1 MEDNR
6 LRLGARK
13 LTSSTFNLRDDATT
27 NSGASDR
34 KQKAAEY
41 NQYIKEKGYTDLYNK
56 DAVKYQYQEQEQE
69 KTKDKDTSWWAKGAK
84 IMSVA
89 ANPVLGGLAN
99 SIQDLYR
106 TPLVQATVEKAV
118 ETNIT
123 SLKGDILKNEVK
135 NLNDFAFVKD
145 YETRRQQAY
154 ELAKQGDEEGAQK
167 IWDTLSQDFAKFDQI
182 TKSNKDLISMYYKV
196 PKVGGATYSEKKYA
210 GPNLLGELTDRT
222 LALTNSNIRLAGKAK
237 APKDVTSVNVSNIP
251 LWNRFTIALDN
262 ILSFNNSAEEISEYV
277 NKGYGDAVNFVRNE
291 EVSNNP
297 DRSGIIAKL
306 DQLEKDNV
314 TSHDVKTQKLR
325 DKQEVLRN
333 GSWFFDPESID
344 PVFREKVNNN
354 EFQWTEP
361 RSYLYALPQIGSSM
375 GEFATTVETAS
386 LGRLAGIAAKALG
399 RRGIPYASAAV
410 TLTEAAINASN
421 QYYQRTQE
429 TNAEI
434 FDSYLSNLV
443 GQMENG
449 NINPETILTKGAQGL
464 EARGINVQELTVP
477 QILEEMLVYNINTDD
492 PSFEKAKY
500 DAYLGLHDV
509 EQSNMALGLW
519 DLMDMG
525 LYSYGGKLAIKSAKE
540 GFKDVAKG
548 ISKATGVTKALSL
561 GGKFIDNRMNKA
573 LYTIAGKDVFKANKY
588 KDLFSTMGKMSGK
601 LGITAFS
608 EGTEEGQQYLIQK
621 DYQLQNTYNS
631 GELTLIDAFLKNF
644 KYGAEANLAL
654 MGLHPDD
661 ALNNDK
667 ELEQNMKIGSLI
679 GLVMGGSG
687 VAISDGYQMIRDVKS
702 NNMLRN
708 MAAYDISNREND
720 VKVDR
725 WFDAVKKGYTNDILG
740 NLLDIKD
747 RFTPEGLTQE
757 DIDEDIVKAKTIE
770 SIYYNPSI
778 NTNLEDL
785 KINKGSDKHKVFV
798 KNAIKAYDNERI
810 YNEKSEEAETNL
822 QNLLKSN
829 DEQNATVFNSNVDEY
844 WDGLTE
850 EQKQSW
856 NNSKA
861 ELIAAIKKI
870 RNLTI
875 TQTVYSRLRRQLKD
889 MDKFISEAK
898 KNGLDV
904 TNENIAAIASYVN
917 KKSKSL
923 EKEVKKIPNAKA
935 MVDIF
940 GLSTNK
946 EIDQAIAD
954 VAILTGLLHKAVNR
968 KSAYQNG
975 IVVKDS
981 QNRQID
987 FNIRN
992 WNQLTL
998 EEQQSIIDKQKNEAE
1013 QNGKDV
1019 PSLASIIA
1027 KYNYDVQQQIN
1038 TQNETV
1044 RAARDYANEII
1055 KADMDRYEQNDR
1067 SYTEQNA
1074 ALNAEVENALNTT
1087 TEQQGA
1093 ETDFTPTGEADSTS
1107 PLQNKDLS
1115 VKKQEKQEKRDDKDI
1130 YTQTEGDKLVSDK
1143 EQVDEEE
1150 LDVTDLVSTEDAPDT
1165 SDEQEIIREK
1175 AMREMENPSEKKP
1188 KDDTQDKITEENI
1201 MDAKNWADPE
1211 DDLGLTRD
1219 DNPDIERDN
1228 TQIEDLTPK
1237 ELDAKIQ
1244 EAESTDSRSDNPQ
1257 AGDFFV
1263 SNDGKMFLNGVEITD
1278 EQLAKENSFDE
1289 YANDPE
1295 HTLSEK
1301 ANKLAKDGENVPG
1314 LSTSETIRNNWLVGR
1329 TLFYRPDATQP
1340 MQLPFK
1346 VKGAKKLHS
1355 GKELGEAMGKP
1366 GFLDGAKLYLVPGPT
1381 FDKSEIQ
1388 FDPND
1393 PRTYENAAVY
1403 VIIDKDGDIYAAA
1416 YRSQKKATLDY
1427 QRRLGAE
1434 NIGPGTKA
1442 NEDLEVLREQKQ
1454 KVVRAYLQQCP
1465 KDKNGKYVL
1474 PDEALT
1480 HVVPTQVNVS
1490 NGVFNNQKDGNKPKL
1505 RKLSECK
1512 TFEIPHNP
1520 LDIFTECTFGYGTG
1534 GMSDAN
1540 PYFIKHMGNDEALYT
1555 SGGFS
1560 GKVVIVPKPSATPRG
1575 RYSLP
1580 IYLSEKFFRDDKV
1593 TKPSQIVLK
1602 SHDEKGN
1609 PASDRHYSNFME
1621 YVLDLITD
1629 GDPYGVLPLIVNQG
1643 PKTRLSSKKQE
1654 AAQYLAKKQLGFDP
1668 DTNRFYIALPNSQRG
1683 GLYFRTEIPLE
1694 QIKTEPNVRKMV
1706 IWFMMQNF
1714 HWNTDKNVLTSS
1726 LPEQLRDLAIRL
1738 NPKNDKIVLFPG
1750 ELEFT
1755 LQQLGIS
1762 RVDGKLVKDKVAP
1775 PAMAWTIDSGKLLTD
1790 MGDYAFKDG
1799 FIYIEDITTDKTE
1812 TAVTVSTQP
1821 ISKKSSKEAETKS
1834 VAEKGTKFLGKK
1846 QLRNILQ
1853 KYRQQID
1860 SIQIENWGI
1869 EQIAEFEE
1877 YLGKHISTDRIE
1889 ENGNTIT
1896 KSIFEK
1902 GSIVHATNKQ
1912 SDYITQFFD
1921 DSNKPLGEP
1930 LVNLAMNSKLAM
1942 DLLKK
1947 DSNGVLSLSDESI
1960 RKIFT
1965 HNATEQTTE
1974 EKTESKPA
1982 RTDKA
1987 NRRAKAQELAKN
1999 IKPSDATAPKVGRFM
2014 TSDEIKEYAGSL
2026 NQKVATDS
2034 FVYLYDQ
2041 DGKPQMFIRS
2051 MMEKLLQ
2058 EVGREVNGLYSVE
2071 GNEVDR
2077 VEQDLKAAKTWLMEK
2092 LGLSVDQVRIFNGV
2106 MRSASNGPRVYGV
2119 TRMAVGNVA
2128 NILLGKGAG
2137 LGIQYHEA
2145 WHYINMLV
2153 HSAAERQI
2161 IYEDFV
2167 KRNPEYKNRTV
2178 NEIEEAMAEDFRN
2191 WAIVENAKW
2200 FQLGYQTIKAFR
2212 AIKGF
2217 VKSLFGISNNLTE
2230 NIYRNINKGKYK
2242 EYQMNQS
2249 SIDEFNKAYTEKGVY
2264 FSIPGVDQDRLKDMP
2279 SIINPDVFYNVVDS
2293 LTSTLLSIFNIR
2305 KAQDI
2310 ENLSQNL
2317 DYLPSI
2323 IESNMMAGIT
2333 PEQNDQLIEE
2343 VLDNWD
2349 IFKQSMV
2356 EQLSSLNIKAVEVE
2370 EKSDYDTGEKRPDEK
2385 YDRVSYEFSKKLNM
2399 SFNAKLFFYSIPKME
2414 YDKSR
2419 KLVPVTDPIFGLNMT
2434 ESFDVT
2440 WNKIM
2445 ENLWD
2450 IERWEDLENRCARLG
2465 KADPFFISLL
2475 NYISGA
2481 NKPDENTCTQIL
2493 TTIKSAKNEMTTVQF
2508 QDAFQKVKTSAALEE
2523 YVRDIKTT
2531 VRAKAGEWRVI
2542 DSAIFRYQNKYPR
2555 QWGRLFYVSGMIDKS
2570 DVNNFVIDSEKL
2582 NNLEI
2587 RLEIIAD
2594 ELSEI
2599 AQPFIN
2605 KKIKGSNK
2613 LSEDQIRQTAVKAK
2627 EDFVEILNSI
2637 GIDVDTK
2644 TIDYLLYGTESLDKK
2659 LPTVE
2664 SFDKL
2669 YTILRSTKKGS
2680 ARNQIIGNLNKL
2692 QEGESRDL
2700 KLDNPFPAAEG
2711 SFIQKL
2717 AIAHGKSHPNPSEF
2731 SVTGPNNTTIYPIT
2745 QNNYMSDRVRW
2756 FNQDASEV
2764 NKTLLATYNKHSLLL
2779 GALKQGSKLSL
2790 STLIAVRNADNRDS
2804 RDYFQISPTED
2815 YIAKLT
2821 LAHQNRIV
2829 MPTMADKKTWYSIT
2843 GVNLFHDLLSRS
2855 RMTEVQTE
2863 NGIQQLFVED
2873 DMYRYSD
2880 NTLQAISDYLLDE
2893 FNAVYDYYIHKSEVE
2908 ENPNLR
2914 IDNYHGKIKNGVM
2927 DNSGNGGYFRYF
2939 SSLKMRQEDGTYK
2952 YVPLNQMLWAW
2963 SKFDYDNGGNQME
2976 TRLKQLRNTLFGN
2989 KEVLFDAINAT
3000 LQDKVQEEITFLV
3013 DKGIIRRDGRDLENV
3028 LLPTN
3033 IVKEYTDKSK
3043 NLTAGDTSR
3052 NNKSAAVYS
3061 IIANHVVNEMVSI
3074 NEIEKAFVG
3083 DPAYYKWKRDKN
3095 KPWII
3100 VERSVDKIKRLGSVL
3115 STGDNL
3121 RTFWGD
3127 GDVRNNSKFTVLHM
3141 SDNMVKSVKFDEYR
3155 KMFTSAEVMKY
3166 LQRKNPNISQ
3176 RQLINMV
3183 SKDNINKT
3191 LKTIDAKSRKSIE
3204 DSVERQIAAY
3214 GVNKRGEGNINQADA
3229 AVYIRPALYR
3239 RIIQAVGEWSPEVET
3254 AFDLLESDNQEWLSD
3269 PKQYTQALET
3279 LIKPLKMVYFGNHN
3293 LTKLGLNIPVFDK
3306 MAIFPLFRV
3315 MAKADNYHLYQRM
3328 NNEELGAIDML
3339 TFESAVKVGGR
3350 QKFTPYKDADNSRFN
3365 IEDLNRPSTSTV
3377 IGETNYEGLDT
3388 DNSKLPTYIQ
3398 DLRNLRLQMNTDPH
3412 ESVDRSLGT
3421 QFAKV
3426 ALSNLIK
3433 DRPYGINKN
3442 VEYTGRQIIDNIFGA
3457 INRLSDIGAQKIYDE
3472 FLEDGRPS
3480 EQKLSK
3486 FLISQGKSSGLSRD
3500 ALSSFEIDKTTGQ
3513 IKVPLSAQSNRR
3525 FVESRIISRVG
3536 KTAIDINTP
3545 GGSAIQHAFF
3555 GFKDTTGV
3563 REQYQVGRAFNDG
3576 KPLNPLNDDGSMD
3589 CMLSTNFFK
3598 HIVPKKYASDYTTMR
3613 DWLLDKKIIGQD
3625 AKPFA
3630 LGYRIPTQ
3638 GLSSTCSL
3646 KVTDVLPE
3654 SMGDVIVVP
3663 DDFTAM
3669 TGSDFDIDK
3678 LYIATGYYD
3687 KDGNYLQCNWDD
3699 LSSNSEKQ
3707 LVNGLIDMYRVAIS
3721 DDSNI
3726 DQSRA
3731 PLDNLTT
3738 KVKEEIVPLV
3748 MGETKE
3754 ECKPMYELLPSYQ
3767 LFKKFEYTGGKD
3779 GIAPFA
3785 LASTN
3790 HALTQALNLRMDL
3803 GSVGDTYNL
3812 GNINDIVSQD
3822 GERIL
3827 DWLSAMI
3834 NAHVDVAKDPYIIN
3848 LNVNSVTY
3856 SMTEFLLRTGKGEVT
3871 FYFLSQPILKDF
3883 ANTLIKLNGQ
3893 YGVDP
3898 NDVSYSELM
3907 DDTLYDLKKQYKE
3920 EAEEYISTL
3929 PKEEQKKLLN
3939 ILNNWDDKDKGV
3951 DKSLA
3956 VDPLKLEKSLKNNI
3970 KGERDLDFYI
3980 QQLLVADA
3988 YSRMLPYAERLAKLV
4003 RLSQI
4008 DTKKYGNTLSQ
4019 QANYSKQVFDF
4030 IRKEGE
4036 QFYQVDDKGS
4046 IIEGDD
4052 VNALMNYYVDSFL
4065 MKKLTNAVDIPRN
4078 ILSSSFLQATDMY
4091 SGMFVSLANTI
4102 VGDRSNMNKQ
4112 VATKLDSII
4121 DSIIRSRIAN
4131 SIEEMH
4137 LDDGEYARMVL
4148 GDWTVPKRLF
4158 QFKSAIR
4165 KNDNGKYS
4173 SMLTGDGTINNSFLN
4188 YLVPTVA
4195 TDLTDTDSITLLNNS
4210 MSNSANFENRLIAYF
4225 SDLLQS
4231 DNEAVRKFAKRLA
4244 KYAFY
4249 TSYDNK
4255 SPNSFAH
4262 LISSQYRLDT
4272 GYADEVRKTIH
4283 DMNEGSWLNN
4293 ILSDIDEPTLSKYTS
4308 LAMIIARNNAHDYEI
4323 VKNVTRPKS
4332 NSGNSSAFIYETAPW
4347 NDESQYLVSFA
4358 TKSRKDER
4366 DFVAIDY
4373 PQGSSRNTVLYVKA
4387 GRVEAYDKKKAK
4399 KLGQA
4404 TQTIY
4409 VAIPRLG
4416 RTKGSVNLSEYFK
4429 DYNQLS
4435 DFSENNI
4442 KTMTGEQVIEYF
4454 GDHEKFRL
4462 AVKGSNFSDIDI
4474 TFLPS
4479 QYITDDFTFTKDPYN
4494 QELNN
4499 TKPTLENDVPKTVAM
4514 ESKKIDKEVAAESGL
4529 LNRDNLMN
4537 KVKQQLL
4544 ITQTLQEADI
4554 PSNPLSQV
4562 ESSGLDITGMFTTE
4576 DDITKDNFSD
4586 EAFKI
4591 CKSK

>member
-13 LTSSTFNLRDDATT
+13 LTSSTFNVRDSATT
-27 NSGASDR
+27 NDGASDR

-41 NQYIKEKGYTDLYNK
+41 NQYVQEKGYTDLYNK
-56 DAVKYQYQEQEQE
+56 DAVKYQYQQQEE
-69 KTKDKDTSWWAKGAK
+69 TKDKDTSWWNKSARF
-84 IMSVA
+84 MSIA
-89 ANPVLGGLAN
+89 ANPVLGSLAN
-99 SIQDLYR
+99 NIQDLYR
-106 TPLVQATVEKAV
+106 TPLVQSTIEKAV
-118 ETNIT
+118 ETNIS
-123 SLKGDILKNEVK
+123 SLKGNIIKNEVK

-196 PKVGGATYSEKKYA
+196 PKVGGATYSEKKYR
-210 GPNLLGELTDRT
+210 GINLLGELKDRS
-222 LALTNSNIRLAGKAK
+222 LALTNSNIRLAEKAE

-306 DQLEKDNV
+306 NQLEEDNN
-314 TSHDVKTQKLR
+314 TSHNVKTQKLR
-325 DKQEVLRN
+325 DKQETLRN
-333 GSWFFDPESID
+333 GSWFFDPDAID

-375 GEFATTVETAS
+375 GEFATTIETAT
-386 LGRLAGIAAKALG
+386 LGRLAGLTAKALG
-399 RRGIPYASAAV
+399 KRGIPYASAAV
-410 TLTEAAINASN
+410 TLTEAAINAGN

-443 GQMENG
+443 GQMEKG
-449 NINPETILTKGAQGL
+449 DINPETILTKGAQGL

-500 DAYLGLHDV
+500 DAYLGLRDV

-548 ISKATGVTKALSL
+548 ISKATGVTKALNL
-561 GGKFIDNRMNKA
+561 GGKFIDNRINKA

-588 KDLFSTMGKMSGK
+588 KDLFNTMGKMSGK

-621 DYQLQNTYNS
+621 DYQLQNSYNS

-667 ELEQNMKIGSLI
+667 ELEQNMKIGALI
-679 GLVMGGSG
+679 GLVMGGPAT
-687 VAISDGYQMIRDVKS
+687 AISDGYQMIRNVKS

-725 WFDAVKKGYTNDILG
+725 WFDAVKKGYTDDILN
-740 NLLDIKD
+740 NLVDIKD

-770 SIYYNPSI
+770 SIYYNPSV

-785 KINKGSDKHKVFV
+785 NINRGSDKHKIFV

-810 YNEKSEEAETNL
+810 YNEKTKEADANL
-822 QNLLKSN
+822 QNLLKIN
-829 DEQNATVFNSNVDEY
+829 DEENATAFNSNVDEY
-844 WDGLTE
+844 WNGLTE
-850 EQKQSW
+850 EQKLSW
-856 NNSKA
+856 NNSKD
-861 ELIAAIKKI
+861 ELVAAIKKV
-870 RNLTI
+870 RNLTA

-889 MDKFISEAK
+889 MDKFVSEAK

-904 TNENIAAIASYVN
+904 TNENIAAIASYIN
-917 KKSKSL
+917 KISKSL
-923 EKEVKKIPNAKA
+923 EKEVKNIPNAKA

-954 VAILTGLLHKAVNR
+954 KAILTGLLHKAVNR
-968 KSAYQNG
+968 RSAYQNG
-975 IVVKDS
+975 IVVKDN

-992 WNQLTL
+992 WNQLTP
-998 EEQQSIIDKQKNEAE
+998 EEQQTIIDKQTSEAE
-1013 QNGKDV
+1013 QNGKDA

-1027 KYNYDVQQQIN
+1027 RYNQNVQLQIKI
-1038 TQNETV
+1038 QGETV

-1067 SYTEQNA
+1067 SYTEQDV
-1074 ALNAEVENALNTT
+1074 ALNAEVENALNQD
-1087 TEQQGA
+1087 TEQDTS
-1093 ETDFTPTGEADSTS
+1093 EVDFTPTGNADSSS
-1107 PLQNKDLS
+1107 PLQGTDIS
-1115 VKKQEKQEKRDDKDI
+1115 VKTKEKRKDKDI
-1130 YTQTEGDKLVSDK
+1130 YTQTDEDKLTKAK
-1143 EQVDEEE
+1143 EEVDTEE
-1150 LDVTDLVSTEDAPDT
+1150 LDVTDLVSTEDAPDI
-1165 SDEQEIIREK
+1165 SDEQESIRER
-1175 AMREMENPSEKKP
+1175 AIREVENPSEKKP

-1219 DNPDIERDN
+1219 DNPDIERDL

-1278 EQLAKENSFDE
+1278 EQLAKENSYDE

-1301 ANKLAKDGENVPG
+1301 ANKLAKEGEKVPG

-1346 VKGAKKLHS
+1346 VKGAKKIHS

-1381 FDKSEIQ
+1381 FDKSETQ

-1560 GKVVIVPKPSATPRG
+1560 GKIVIVPKPSATPRG

-1602 SHDEKGN
+1602 SHDENGN
-1609 PASDRHYSNFME
+1609 PASDRHYTNFME

-1643 PKTRLSSKKQE
+1643 AKTRLSSKKQE

-1762 RVDGKLVKDKVAP
+1762 RVDGKLVKDKIAP

-1799 FIYIEDITTDKTE
+1799 FIYIEDITTDQTE
-1812 TAVTVSTQP
+1812 TAVSVSTQP
-1821 ISKKSSKEAETKS
+1821 ISKKSSKQEETKE
-1834 VAEKGTKFLGKK
+1834 VKEKGTK
-1846 QLRNILQ
+1846 
-1853 KYRQQID
+1853 
-1860 SIQIENWGI
+1860 EV
-1869 EQIAEFEE
+1869 E
-1877 YLGKHISTDRIE
+1877 
-1889 ENGNTIT
+1889 T
-1896 KSIFEK
+1896 K
-1902 GSIVHATNKQ
+1902 
-1912 SDYITQFFD
+1912 
-1921 DSNKPLGEP
+1921 
-1930 LVNLAMNSKLAM
+1930 
-1942 DLLKK
+1942 
-1947 DSNGVLSLSDESI
+1947 ESE
-1960 RKIFT
+1960 
-1965 HNATEQTTE
+1965 A
-1974 EKTESKPA
+1974 KPA
-1982 RTDKA
+1982 TKV
-1987 NRRAKAQELAKN
+1987 NRRAKAQELART
-1999 IKPSDATAPKVGRFM
+1999 IKPSNANAPKVGRFM
-2014 TSDEIKEYAGSL
+2014 TSDEIKEYADGL
-2026 NQKVATDS
+2026 NQKVANDS

-2051 MMEKLLQ
+2051 MMEKLFH

-2071 GNEVDR
+2071 SNEIGR
-2077 VEQDLKAAKTWLMEK
+2077 EEQDLKAAKQWLMDK
-2092 LGLSVDQVRIFNGV
+2092 LGLAVDQVRIFNGV

-2119 TRMAVGNVA
+2119 TRMSVGNVV

-2161 IYEDFV
+2161 IYEDFI
-2167 KRNPEYKNRTV
+2167 KHNPEYKNRTV

-2217 VKSLFGISNNLTE
+2217 VKSLFGISNNLTT

-2249 SIDEFNKAYTEKGVY
+2249 SVDEFNKAYTKKGVY

-2310 ENLSQNL
+2310 DNLSQNL

-2333 PEQNDQLIEE
+2333 PEENDQLIEE

-2349 IFKQSMV
+2349 IFKQSLV

-2450 IERWEDLENRCARLG
+2450 IERWEDLESRCARLG

-2523 YVRDIKTT
+2523 YVKDIKTT
-2531 VRAKAGEWRVI
+2531 VRAKSGEWRVI

-2605 KKIKGSNK
+2605 RKMKGSNK
-2613 LSEDQIRQTAVKAK
+2613 LSEDQIRQTTVKAK
-2627 EDFVEILNSI
+2627 QDFVEILNSI

-2692 QEGESRDL
+2692 QEGESKDL

-2717 AIAHGKSHPNPSEF
+2717 AIAHGKSHPNPTEF

-2764 NKTLLATYNKHSLLL
+2764 DKTLLATYNKHSLLL

-2855 RMTEVQTE
+2855 RMTEIQTE
-2863 NGIQQLFVED
+2863 NGIQQMFVED

-2939 SSLKMRQEDGTYK
+2939 SSLKMRQQDGTYK

-2976 TRLKQLRNTLFGN
+2976 TRLKQLRNTLFGD
-2989 KEVLFDAINAT
+2989 KEALFDAINAT

-3013 DKGIIRRDGRDLENV
+3013 DKGIVRRDGTELENV

-3033 IVKEYTDKSK
+3033 IVKEYTDRSK
-3043 NLTAGDTSR
+3043 NLTSGDTSR

-3061 IIANHVVNEMVSI
+3061 IIANHVVNEIVSI

-3141 SDNMVKSVKFDEYR
+3141 SDNMVKSVKFDEYK

-3191 LKTIDAKSRKSIE
+3191 LKTIDTKSRKSIE

-3214 GVNKRGEGNINQADA
+3214 GVNDRGEGNINQADA
-3229 AVYIRPALYR
+3229 AVYIRPALYK

-3254 AFDLLESDNQEWLSD
+3254 AFDLLESDNQKWLSD
-3269 PKQYTQALET
+3269 PKQYAQALET

-3293 LTKLGLNIPVFDK
+3293 LTKLGLNVPVFDK
-3306 MAIFPLFRV
+3306 MAIFPLFKV
-3315 MAKADNYHLYQRM
+3315 MAKADNYHLYRRM
-3328 NNEELGAIDML
+3328 NDEKLGTIDML

-3350 QKFTPYKDADNSRFN
+3350 QKFTPYKDADNSKFN
-3365 IEDLNRPSTSTV
+3365 LEDLNRPSTSTV
-3377 IGETNYEGLDT
+3377 IGETNFEGLDT

-3433 DRPYGINKN
+3433 DRPYGLNKD

-3472 FLEDGRPS
+3472 FLEDGKPS

-3563 REQYQVGRAFNDG
+3563 QKQYQVGRAFNDG
-3576 KPLNPLNDDGSMD
+3576 EPLNPLNSDGSMD

-3598 HIVPKKYASDYTTMR
+3598 HIVPKKYASDYTAMR

-3646 KVTDVLPE
+3646 RVTDVLPE

-3748 MGETKE
+3748 MGKSKE

-3790 HALTQALNLRMDL
+3790 HALTQALNLKMDL

-3898 NDVSYSELM
+3898 SDVSYSELM
-3907 DDTLYDLKKQYKE
+3907 DDTLFELKKQYKE

-3939 ILNNWDDKDKGV
+3939 ILDNWDDKDKGV

-3956 VDPLKLEKSLKNNI
+3956 VDPLKLEKSLNSNI
-3970 KGERDLDFYI
+3970 KGERNLDFYI

-3988 YSRMLPYAERLAKLV
+3988 YSKMLPYAERLAKLV

-4046 IIEGDD
+4046 VIEGDD

-4091 SGMFVSLANTI
+4091 SGMFVSLANVIT
-4102 VGDRSNMNKQ
+4102 GDRSNMNKQ

-4158 QFKSAIR
+4158 QFKAAIR

-4231 DNEAVRKFAKRLA
+4231 DNEAVRKFSKRLA

-4283 DMNEGSWLNN
+4283 DMNNGSWLNN

-4308 LAMIIARNNAHDYEI
+4308 LAMIIARNNAHDHEI

-4366 DFVAIDY
+4366 DFLAIDY
-4373 PQGSSRNTVLYVKA
+4373 PQGNSRNTVLYVKA
-4387 GRVEAYDKKKAK
+4387 GKVEAYDKKKAK

-4429 DYNQLS
+4429 NYNQLS

-4442 KTMTGEQVIEYF
+4442 NTMTGEQIIEYF

-4462 AVKGSNFSDIDI
+4462 AVKGSNFSDVDI

-4479 QYITDDFTFTKDPYN
+4479 QYITEDFAFTKDPYN
-4494 QELNN
+4494 QEINN
-4499 TKPTLENDVPKTVAM
+4499 NEPTLENNAPKTVAM

-4537 KVKQQLL
+4537 KVQQQLL
-4544 ITQTLQEADI
+4544 ITQALSESDI
-4554 PSNPLSQV
+4554 QSDPLSGV
-4562 ESSGLDITGMFTTE
+4562 KSSGLDITGMFTTE
-4576 DDITKDNFSD
+4576 DDLSRDNFSD
-4586 EAFKI
+4586 EAFNI

>member
-13 LTSSTFNLRDDATT
+13 LTSSTFNVRDSATT
-27 NSGASDR
+27 NDGASDR

-41 NQYIKEKGYTDLYNK
+41 NQYVQEKGYTDLYNK
-56 DAVKYQYQEQEQE
+56 DAVKYQYQQQEE
-69 KTKDKDTSWWAKGAK
+69 TKDKDTSWWNKSARF
-84 IMSVA
+84 MSIA
-89 ANPVLGGLAN
+89 ANPVLGSLAN
-99 SIQDLYR
+99 NIQDLYR
-106 TPLVQATVEKAV
+106 TPLVQSTIEKAV
-118 ETNIT
+118 ETNIS
-123 SLKGDILKNEVK
+123 SLKGNIIKNEVK

-196 PKVGGATYSEKKYA
+196 PKVGGATYSEKKYR
-210 GPNLLGELTDRT
+210 GINLLGELKDRS
-222 LALTNSNIRLAGKAK
+222 LALTNSNIRLAEKAE

-306 DQLEKDNV
+306 NQLEEDNN
-314 TSHDVKTQKLR
+314 TSHNVKTQKLR
-325 DKQEVLRN
+325 DKQETLRN
-333 GSWFFDPESID
+333 GSWFFDPDAID

-375 GEFATTVETAS
+375 GEFATTIETAT
-386 LGRLAGIAAKALG
+386 LGRLAGLTAKALG
-399 RRGIPYASAAV
+399 KRGIPYASAAV
-410 TLTEAAINASN
+410 TLTEAAINAGN

-443 GQMENG
+443 GQMEKG
-449 NINPETILTKGAQGL
+449 DINPETILTKGAQGL

-500 DAYLGLHDV
+500 DAYLGLRDV

-548 ISKATGVTKALSL
+548 ISKATGVTKALNL
-561 GGKFIDNRMNKA
+561 GGKFIDNRINKA

-588 KDLFSTMGKMSGK
+588 KDLFNTMGKMSGK

-621 DYQLQNTYNS
+621 DYQLQNSYNS

-667 ELEQNMKIGSLI
+667 ELEQNMKIGALI
-679 GLVMGGSG
+679 GLVMGGPAT
-687 VAISDGYQMIRDVKS
+687 AISDGYQMIRNVKS

-725 WFDAVKKGYTNDILG
+725 WFDAVKKGYTDDILN
-740 NLLDIKD
+740 NLVDIKD

-770 SIYYNPSI
+770 SIYYNPSV

-785 KINKGSDKHKVFV
+785 NINRGSDKHKIFV

-810 YNEKSEEAETNL
+810 YNEKTEEADANL
-822 QNLLKSN
+822 QNLLKIN
-829 DEQNATVFNSNVDEY
+829 DEENATAFNSNVDEY
-844 WDGLTE
+844 WNGLTE
-850 EQKQSW
+850 EQKLSW
-856 NNSKA
+856 NNSKD
-861 ELIAAIKKI
+861 ELVAAIKKV
-870 RNLTI
+870 RNLTA

-889 MDKFISEAK
+889 MDKFVSEAK

-904 TNENIAAIASYVN
+904 TNENIAAIASYIN
-917 KKSKSL
+917 KISKSL
-923 EKEVKKIPNAKA
+923 EKEVKNIPNAKA

-954 VAILTGLLHKAVNR
+954 KAILTGLLHKAVNR

-975 IVVKDS
+975 IVVKDN

-992 WNQLTL
+992 WNQLTP
-998 EEQQSIIDKQKNEAE
+998 EEQQTIIDKQTSEAE
-1013 QNGKDV
+1013 QNGKDA

-1027 KYNYDVQQQIN
+1027 RYNQNVQLQIKI
-1038 TQNETV
+1038 QGETV

-1067 SYTEQNA
+1067 SYTEQDV
-1074 ALNAEVENALNTT
+1074 ALNAEVENALNQD
-1087 TEQQGA
+1087 TEQDTS
-1093 ETDFTPTGEADSTS
+1093 EVDFTPTGNADSSS
-1107 PLQNKDLS
+1107 PLQGTDIS
-1115 VKKQEKQEKRDDKDI
+1115 VKTKEKRKDKDI
-1130 YTQTEGDKLVSDK
+1130 YTQTDEDKLTKAK
-1143 EQVDEEE
+1143 EEVDTEE
-1150 LDVTDLVSTEDAPDT
+1150 LDVTDLVSTEDAPDI
-1165 SDEQEIIREK
+1165 SDEQESIRER
-1175 AMREMENPSEKKP
+1175 AIREVENPSEKKP

-1219 DNPDIERDN
+1219 DNPDIERDL

-1278 EQLAKENSFDE
+1278 EQLAKENSYDE

-1301 ANKLAKDGENVPG
+1301 ANKLAKEGEKVPG

-1346 VKGAKKLHS
+1346 VKGAKKIHS

-1381 FDKSEIQ
+1381 FDKSETQ

-1560 GKVVIVPKPSATPRG
+1560 GKIVIVPKPSATPRG

-1602 SHDEKGN
+1602 SHDENGN
-1609 PASDRHYSNFME
+1609 PASDRHYTNFME

-1643 PKTRLSSKKQE
+1643 AKTRLSSKKQE

-1762 RVDGKLVKDKVAP
+1762 RVDGKLVKDKIAP

-1799 FIYIEDITTDKTE
+1799 FIYIEDITTDQTE
-1812 TAVTVSTQP
+1812 TAVSVSTQP
-1821 ISKKSSKEAETKS
+1821 ISKKSSKQEETKE
-1834 VAEKGTKFLGKK
+1834 VKEKGTK
-1846 QLRNILQ
+1846 
-1853 KYRQQID
+1853 
-1860 SIQIENWGI
+1860 
-1869 EQIAEFEE
+1869 
-1877 YLGKHISTDRIE
+1877 
-1889 ENGNTIT
+1889 
-1896 KSIFEK
+1896 
-1902 GSIVHATNKQ
+1902 
-1912 SDYITQFFD
+1912 
-1921 DSNKPLGEP
+1921 
-1930 LVNLAMNSKLAM
+1930 
-1942 DLLKK
+1942 
-1947 DSNGVLSLSDESI
+1947 ESE
-1960 RKIFT
+1960 
-1965 HNATEQTTE
+1965 A
-1974 EKTESKPA
+1974 KPA
-1982 RTDKA
+1982 TKV
-1987 NRRAKAQELAKN
+1987 NRRAKAQELART
-1999 IKPSDATAPKVGRFM
+1999 IKPSNANAPKVGRFM
-2014 TSDEIKEYAGSL
+2014 TSDEIKEYADGL
-2026 NQKVATDS
+2026 NQKVANDS

-2051 MMEKLLQ
+2051 MMEKLFH

-2071 GNEVDR
+2071 SNEIGR
-2077 VEQDLKAAKTWLMEK
+2077 EEQDLKAAKQWLMDK
-2092 LGLSVDQVRIFNGV
+2092 LGLAVDQVRIFNGV

-2119 TRMAVGNVA
+2119 TRMSVGNVV

-2161 IYEDFV
+2161 IYEDFI
-2167 KRNPEYKNRTV
+2167 KHNPEYKNRTV

-2217 VKSLFGISNNLTE
+2217 VKSLFGISNNLTT

-2249 SIDEFNKAYTEKGVY
+2249 SVDEFNKAYTKKGVY

-2310 ENLSQNL
+2310 DNLSQNL

-2333 PEQNDQLIEE
+2333 PEENDQLIEE

-2349 IFKQSMV
+2349 IFKQSLV

-2450 IERWEDLENRCARLG
+2450 IERWEDLESRCARLG

-2523 YVRDIKTT
+2523 YVKDIKTT
-2531 VRAKAGEWRVI
+2531 VRAKSGEWRVI

-2605 KKIKGSNK
+2605 RKMKGSNK
-2613 LSEDQIRQTAVKAK
+2613 LSEDQIRQTTVKAK
-2627 EDFVEILNSI
+2627 QDFVEILNSI

-2692 QEGESRDL
+2692 QEGESKDL

-2717 AIAHGKSHPNPSEF
+2717 AIAHGKSHPNPTEF

-2764 NKTLLATYNKHSLLL
+2764 DKTLLATYNKHSLLL

-2855 RMTEVQTE
+2855 RMTEIQTE
-2863 NGIQQLFVED
+2863 NGIQQMFVED

-2939 SSLKMRQEDGTYK
+2939 SSLKMRQQDGTYK

-2976 TRLKQLRNTLFGN
+2976 TRLKQLRNTLFGD
-2989 KEVLFDAINAT
+2989 KEALFDAINAT

-3013 DKGIIRRDGRDLENV
+3013 DKGIVRRDGTELENV

-3033 IVKEYTDKSK
+3033 IVKEYTDRSK
-3043 NLTAGDTSR
+3043 NLTSGDTSR

-3061 IIANHVVNEMVSI
+3061 IIANHVVNEIVSI

-3141 SDNMVKSVKFDEYR
+3141 SDNMVKSVKFDEYK

-3191 LKTIDAKSRKSIE
+3191 LKTIDTKSRKSIE

-3214 GVNKRGEGNINQADA
+3214 GVNDRGEGNINQADA
-3229 AVYIRPALYR
+3229 AVYIRPALYK

-3254 AFDLLESDNQEWLSD
+3254 AFDLLESDNQKWLSD
-3269 PKQYTQALET
+3269 PKQYAQALET

-3293 LTKLGLNIPVFDK
+3293 LTKLGLNVPVFDK
-3306 MAIFPLFRV
+3306 MAIFPLFKV
-3315 MAKADNYHLYQRM
+3315 MAKADNYHLYRRM
-3328 NNEELGAIDML
+3328 NDEKLGTIDML

-3350 QKFTPYKDADNSRFN
+3350 QKFTPYKDADNSKFN
-3365 IEDLNRPSTSTV
+3365 LEDLNRPSTSTV
-3377 IGETNYEGLDT
+3377 IGETNFEGLDT

-3433 DRPYGINKN
+3433 DRPYGLNKD

-3472 FLEDGRPS
+3472 FLEDGKPS

-3563 REQYQVGRAFNDG
+3563 QKQYQVGRAFNDG
-3576 KPLNPLNDDGSMD
+3576 EPLNPLNSDGSMD

-3598 HIVPKKYASDYTTMR
+3598 HIVPKKYASDYTAMR

-3646 KVTDVLPE
+3646 RVTDVLPE

-3748 MGETKE
+3748 MGKSKE

-3790 HALTQALNLRMDL
+3790 HALTQALNLKMDL

-3898 NDVSYSELM
+3898 SDVSYSELM
-3907 DDTLYDLKKQYKE
+3907 DDTLFELKKQYKE

-3939 ILNNWDDKDKGV
+3939 ILDNWDDKDKGV

-3956 VDPLKLEKSLKNNI
+3956 VDPLKLEKSLNSNI
-3970 KGERDLDFYI
+3970 KGERNLDFYI

-3988 YSRMLPYAERLAKLV
+3988 YSKMLPYAERLAKLV

-4046 IIEGDD
+4046 VIEGDD

-4091 SGMFVSLANTI
+4091 SGMFVSLANVIT
-4102 VGDRSNMNKQ
+4102 GDRSNMNKQ

-4158 QFKSAIR
+4158 QFKAAIR

-4231 DNEAVRKFAKRLA
+4231 DNEAVRKFSKRLA

-4283 DMNEGSWLNN
+4283 DMNNGSWLNN

-4308 LAMIIARNNAHDYEI
+4308 LAMIIARNNAHDHEI

-4366 DFVAIDY
+4366 DFLAIDY
-4373 PQGSSRNTVLYVKA
+4373 PQGNSRNTVLYVKA
-4387 GRVEAYDKKKAK
+4387 GKVEAYDKKKAK

-4409 VAIPRLG
+4409 VATPRLG

-4429 DYNQLS
+4429 NYNQLS

-4442 KTMTGEQVIEYF
+4442 NTMTGEQIIEYF

-4462 AVKGSNFSDIDI
+4462 AVKGSNFSDVDI

-4479 QYITDDFTFTKDPYN
+4479 QYITEDFAFTKDPYN
-4494 QELNN
+4494 QEINN
-4499 TKPTLENDVPKTVAM
+4499 NEPTLENNAPKTVAM

-4537 KVKQQLL
+4537 KVQQQLL
-4544 ITQTLQEADI
+4544 ITQALSESDI
-4554 PSNPLSQV
+4554 QSDPLSGV
-4562 ESSGLDITGMFTTE
+4562 KSSGLDITGMFTTE
-4576 DDITKDNFSD
+4576 DDLSRDNFSD
-4586 EAFKI
+4586 EAFNI

>member
-13 LTSSTFNLRDDATT
+13 LTSSTFNVRDSATT
-27 NSGASDR
+27 NDGASDR

-41 NQYIKEKGYTDLYNK
+41 NQYVQEKGYTDLYNK
-56 DAVKYQYQEQEQE
+56 DAVKYQYQQQEE
-69 KTKDKDTSWWAKGAK
+69 TKDKDTSWWNKSARF
-84 IMSVA
+84 MSIA
-89 ANPVLGGLAN
+89 ANPVLGSLAN
-99 SIQDLYR
+99 NIQDLYR
-106 TPLVQATVEKAV
+106 TPLVQSTIEKAV
-118 ETNIT
+118 ETNIS
-123 SLKGDILKNEVK
+123 SLKGNIIKNEVK

-196 PKVGGATYSEKKYA
+196 PKVGGATYSEKKYR
-210 GPNLLGELTDRT
+210 GINLLGELKDRS
-222 LALTNSNIRLAGKAK
+222 LALTNSNIRLAKKAE

-306 DQLEKDNV
+306 NQLEEDNN
-314 TSHDVKTQKLR
+314 TSYNVKTQKLR
-325 DKQEVLRN
+325 DKQETLRN
-333 GSWFFDPESID
+333 GSWFFDPDAID

-375 GEFATTVETAS
+375 GEFATTIETAT
-386 LGRLAGIAAKALG
+386 LGRLAGLTAKALG
-399 RRGIPYASAAV
+399 KRGIPYASAAV
-410 TLTEAAINASN
+410 TLTEAAINAGN

-443 GQMENG
+443 GQMEKG
-449 NINPETILTKGAQGL
+449 DINPETILTKGAQGL

-500 DAYLGLHDV
+500 DAYLGLRDV

-548 ISKATGVTKALSL
+548 ISKATGVTKALNL
-561 GGKFIDNRMNKA
+561 GGKFIDNRINKA

-588 KDLFSTMGKMSGK
+588 KDLFNTMGKMSGK

-621 DYQLQNTYNS
+621 DYQLQNSYNS

-667 ELEQNMKIGSLI
+667 ELEQNMKIGALI
-679 GLVMGGSG
+679 GLVMGGPAT
-687 VAISDGYQMIRDVKS
+687 AISDGYQMIRNVKS

-725 WFDAVKKGYTNDILG
+725 WFDAVKKGYTDDILN
-740 NLLDIKD
+740 NLVDIKD

-757 DIDEDIVKAKTIE
+757 DIVEDIVKAKTIE
-770 SIYYNPSI
+770 SIYYNPSV

-785 KINKGSDKHKVFV
+785 NINRGSDKHKIFV

-810 YNEKSEEAETNL
+810 YDEKTEEADANL
-822 QNLLKSN
+822 QNLLKIN
-829 DEQNATVFNSNVDEY
+829 DEENATAFNSNVDEY
-844 WDGLTE
+844 WNGLTE
-850 EQKQSW
+850 EQKLSW
-856 NNSKA
+856 NNSKD
-861 ELIAAIKKI
+861 ELVAAIKKV
-870 RNLTI
+870 RNLTA
-875 TQTVYSRLRRQLKD
+875 TQTVYSRLRRQLKN
-889 MDKFISEAK
+889 MDKFVSEAK

-904 TNENIAAIASYVN
+904 TNENIAAIASYIN
-917 KKSKSL
+917 KISKSL
-923 EKEVKKIPNAKA
+923 EKEVKNIPNAKA
-935 MVDIF
+935 IVDIF

-954 VAILTGLLHKAVNR
+954 KAILTGLLHKAVNR

-975 IVVKDS
+975 IVVKDN

-992 WNQLTL
+992 WNQLTP
-998 EEQQSIIDKQKNEAE
+998 EEQQTIIDKQTSEAE
-1013 QNGKDV
+1013 QNGKDA

-1027 KYNYDVQQQIN
+1027 RYNQNVQRQIKI
-1038 TQNETV
+1038 QGETV

-1067 SYTEQNA
+1067 SYTEQDV
-1074 ALNAEVENALNTT
+1074 ALNAEVENALNQD
-1087 TEQQGA
+1087 TEQDTS
-1093 ETDFTPTGEADSTS
+1093 EVDFTPTGNADSSS
-1107 PLQNKDLS
+1107 PLQGTDIS
-1115 VKKQEKQEKRDDKDI
+1115 VKTKEKRKDKDI
-1130 YTQTEGDKLVSDK
+1130 YTQTDEDKLTKAK
-1143 EQVDEEE
+1143 EEVDTEE
-1150 LDVTDLVSTEDAPDT
+1150 LDVTDLVSTEDAPDI
-1165 SDEQEIIREK
+1165 SDEQESIRER
-1175 AMREMENPSEKKP
+1175 AIREVENPSEKKP

-1219 DNPDIERDN
+1219 DNPDIERDL

-1278 EQLAKENSFDE
+1278 EQLAKENSYDE

-1301 ANKLAKDGENVPG
+1301 ANKLAKEGEKVPG

-1346 VKGAKKLHS
+1346 VKGAKKIHS

-1381 FDKSEIQ
+1381 FDKSETQ

-1560 GKVVIVPKPSATPRG
+1560 GKIVIVPKPSATPRG

-1602 SHDEKGN
+1602 SHDENGN
-1609 PASDRHYSNFME
+1609 PASDRHYTNFME

-1643 PKTRLSSKKQE
+1643 AKTRLSSKKQE

-1762 RVDGKLVKDKVAP
+1762 RVDGKLVKDKIAP

-1799 FIYIEDITTDKTE
+1799 FIYIEDITTDQTE
-1812 TAVTVSTQP
+1812 TAVSVSTQP
-1821 ISKKSSKEAETKS
+1821 ISKKSSKQEETKE
-1834 VAEKGTKFLGKK
+1834 VKEKGTK
-1846 QLRNILQ
+1846 
-1853 KYRQQID
+1853 
-1860 SIQIENWGI
+1860 EV
-1869 EQIAEFEE
+1869 E
-1877 YLGKHISTDRIE
+1877 
-1889 ENGNTIT
+1889 T
-1896 KSIFEK
+1896 K
-1902 GSIVHATNKQ
+1902 
-1912 SDYITQFFD
+1912 
-1921 DSNKPLGEP
+1921 
-1930 LVNLAMNSKLAM
+1930 
-1942 DLLKK
+1942 
-1947 DSNGVLSLSDESI
+1947 ESE
-1960 RKIFT
+1960 
-1965 HNATEQTTE
+1965 A
-1974 EKTESKPA
+1974 KPA
-1982 RTDKA
+1982 TKV
-1987 NRRAKAQELAKN
+1987 NRRAKAQELART
-1999 IKPSDATAPKVGRFM
+1999 IKPSNANAPKVGRFM
-2014 TSDEIKEYAGSL
+2014 TSDEIKEYADGL
-2026 NQKVATDS
+2026 NQKVANDS

-2051 MMEKLLQ
+2051 MMEKLFH

-2071 GNEVDR
+2071 SNEIGR
-2077 VEQDLKAAKTWLMEK
+2077 EEQDLKAAKQWLMDK
-2092 LGLSVDQVRIFNGV
+2092 LGLAVDQVRIFNGV

-2119 TRMAVGNVA
+2119 TRMSVGNVV

-2161 IYEDFV
+2161 IYEDFI
-2167 KRNPEYKNRTV
+2167 KHNPEYKNRTV

-2217 VKSLFGISNNLTE
+2217 VKSLFGISNNLTT

-2249 SIDEFNKAYTEKGVY
+2249 SVDEFNKAYTKKGVY

-2310 ENLSQNL
+2310 DNLSQNL

-2333 PEQNDQLIEE
+2333 PEENDQLIEE

-2349 IFKQSMV
+2349 IFKQSLV

-2450 IERWEDLENRCARLG
+2450 IERWEDLESRCARLG

-2523 YVRDIKTT
+2523 YVKDIKTT
-2531 VRAKAGEWRVI
+2531 VRAKSGEWRVI

-2605 KKIKGSNK
+2605 RKMKGSNK
-2613 LSEDQIRQTAVKAK
+2613 LSEDQIRQTTVKAK
-2627 EDFVEILNSI
+2627 QDFVEILNSI

-2692 QEGESRDL
+2692 QEGESKDL

-2717 AIAHGKSHPNPSEF
+2717 AIAHGKSHPNPTEF

-2764 NKTLLATYNKHSLLL
+2764 DKTLLATYNKHSLLL

-2855 RMTEVQTE
+2855 RMTEIQTE
-2863 NGIQQLFVED
+2863 NGIQQMFVED

-2939 SSLKMRQEDGTYK
+2939 SSLKMRQQDGTYK

-2976 TRLKQLRNTLFGN
+2976 TRLKQLRNTLFGD
-2989 KEVLFDAINAT
+2989 KEALFDAINAT

-3013 DKGIIRRDGRDLENV
+3013 DKGIVRRDGTELENV

-3033 IVKEYTDKSK
+3033 IVKEYTDRSK
-3043 NLTAGDTSR
+3043 NLTSGDTSR

-3061 IIANHVVNEMVSI
+3061 IIANHVVNEIVSI

-3141 SDNMVKSVKFDEYR
+3141 SDNMVKSVKFDEYK

-3191 LKTIDAKSRKSIE
+3191 LKTIDTKSRKSIE

-3214 GVNKRGEGNINQADA
+3214 GVNDRGEGNINQADA
-3229 AVYIRPALYR
+3229 AVYIRPALYK

-3254 AFDLLESDNQEWLSD
+3254 AFDLLESDNQKWLSD
-3269 PKQYTQALET
+3269 PKQYAQALET

-3293 LTKLGLNIPVFDK
+3293 LTKLGLNVPVFDK
-3306 MAIFPLFRV
+3306 MAIFPLFKV
-3315 MAKADNYHLYQRM
+3315 MAKADNYHLYRRM
-3328 NNEELGAIDML
+3328 NDEKLGTIDML

-3350 QKFTPYKDADNSRFN
+3350 QKFTPYKDADNSKFN
-3365 IEDLNRPSTSTV
+3365 LEDLNRPSTSTV
-3377 IGETNYEGLDT
+3377 IGETNFEGLDT

-3433 DRPYGINKN
+3433 DRPYGLNKD

-3472 FLEDGRPS
+3472 FLEDGKPS

-3563 REQYQVGRAFNDG
+3563 QKQYQVGRAFNDG
-3576 KPLNPLNDDGSMD
+3576 EPLNPLNSDGSMD

-3598 HIVPKKYASDYTTMR
+3598 HIVPKKYASDYTAMR

-3646 KVTDVLPE
+3646 RVTDVLPE

-3748 MGETKE
+3748 MGKSKE

-3790 HALTQALNLRMDL
+3790 HALTQALNLKMDL

-3898 NDVSYSELM
+3898 SDVSYSELM
-3907 DDTLYDLKKQYKE
+3907 DDTLFELKKQYKE

-3939 ILNNWDDKDKGV
+3939 ILDNWDDKDKGV

-3956 VDPLKLEKSLKNNI
+3956 VDPLKLEKSLNSNI
-3970 KGERDLDFYI
+3970 KGERNLDFYI

-3988 YSRMLPYAERLAKLV
+3988 YSKMLPYAERLAKLV

-4046 IIEGDD
+4046 VIEGDD

-4091 SGMFVSLANTI
+4091 SGMFVSLANVIT
-4102 VGDRSNMNKQ
+4102 GDRSNMNKQ

-4158 QFKSAIR
+4158 QFKAAIR

-4231 DNEAVRKFAKRLA
+4231 DNEAVRKFSKRLA

-4283 DMNEGSWLNN
+4283 DMNNGSWLNN

-4308 LAMIIARNNAHDYEI
+4308 LAMIIARNNAHDHEI

-4366 DFVAIDY
+4366 DFLAIDY
-4373 PQGSSRNTVLYVKA
+4373 PQGNSRNTVLYVKA
-4387 GRVEAYDKKKAK
+4387 GKVEAYDKKKAK

-4429 DYNQLS
+4429 NYNQLS

-4442 KTMTGEQVIEYF
+4442 NTMTGEQIIEYF

-4462 AVKGSNFSDIDI
+4462 AVKGSNFSDVDI

-4479 QYITDDFTFTKDPYN
+4479 QYITEDFAFTKDPYN
-4494 QELNN
+4494 QEINN
-4499 TKPTLENDVPKTVAM
+4499 NEPTLENNAPKTVAM

-4537 KVKQQLL
+4537 KVQQQLL
-4544 ITQTLQEADI
+4544 ITQALSESDI
-4554 PSNPLSQV
+4554 QSDPLSGV
-4562 ESSGLDITGMFTTE
+4562 KSSGLDITGMFTTE
-4576 DDITKDNFSD
+4576 DDLSRDNFSD
-4586 EAFKI
+4586 EAFNI

>member
-13 LTSSTFNLRDDATT
+13 LTSSTFNVRDSATT
-27 NSGASDR
+27 NDGASDR

-41 NQYIKEKGYTDLYNK
+41 NQYVQEKGYTDLYNK
-56 DAVKYQYQEQEQE
+56 DAVKYQYQQQEE
-69 KTKDKDTSWWAKGAK
+69 TKDKDTSWWNKSARF
-84 IMSVA
+84 MSIA
-89 ANPVLGGLAN
+89 ANPVLGSLAN
-99 SIQDLYR
+99 NIQDLYR
-106 TPLVQATVEKAV
+106 TPLVQSTIEKAV
-118 ETNIT
+118 ETNIS
-123 SLKGDILKNEVK
+123 SLKGNIIKNEVK

-196 PKVGGATYSEKKYA
+196 PKVGGATYSEKKYR
-210 GPNLLGELTDRT
+210 GINLLGELKDRS
-222 LALTNSNIRLAGKAK
+222 LALTNSNIRLAEKAE

-306 DQLEKDNV
+306 NQLEEDNN
-314 TSHDVKTQKLR
+314 TSHNVKTQKLR
-325 DKQEVLRN
+325 DKQETLRN
-333 GSWFFDPESID
+333 GSWFFDPDAID

-375 GEFATTVETAS
+375 GEFATTIETAT
-386 LGRLAGIAAKALG
+386 LGRLAGLTAKALG
-399 RRGIPYASAAV
+399 KRGIPHASAAV
-410 TLTEAAINASN
+410 TLTEAAINAGN

-443 GQMENG
+443 GQMEKG
-449 NINPETILTKGAQGL
+449 DINPETILTKGAQGL

-500 DAYLGLHDV
+500 DAYLGLRDV

-548 ISKATGVTKALSL
+548 ISKATGVTKALNL
-561 GGKFIDNRMNKA
+561 GGKFIDNRINKA

-588 KDLFSTMGKMSGK
+588 KDLFNTMGKMSGK

-608 EGTEEGQQYLIQK
+608 GGTEEGQQYLIQK
-621 DYQLQNTYNS
+621 DYQLQNSYNS

-644 KYGAEANLAL
+644 KYGVEANLAL

-667 ELEQNMKIGSLI
+667 ELEQNMKIGALI
-679 GLVMGGSG
+679 GLVMGGPAT
-687 VAISDGYQMIRDVKS
+687 AISDGYQMIRNVKS

-725 WFDAVKKGYTNDILG
+725 WFDAVKKGYTDDILN
-740 NLLDIKD
+740 NLVDIKD

-770 SIYYNPSI
+770 SIYYNPSV

-785 KINKGSDKHKVFV
+785 NINRGSDKHKIFV

-810 YNEKSEEAETNL
+810 YNEKTKEADANL
-822 QNLLKSN
+822 QNLLKIN
-829 DEQNATVFNSNVDEY
+829 DEENATAFNSNVDEY
-844 WDGLTE
+844 WNGLTE
-850 EQKQSW
+850 EQKLSW
-856 NNSKA
+856 NNSKD
-861 ELIAAIKKI
+861 ELVAAIKKV
-870 RNLTI
+870 RNLTA

-889 MDKFISEAK
+889 MDKFVSEAK

-904 TNENIAAIASYVN
+904 TNENIAAIASYIN
-917 KKSKSL
+917 KISKSL
-923 EKEVKKIPNAKA
+923 EKEVKNIPNAKA

-954 VAILTGLLHKAVNR
+954 KAILTGLLHKAVNR
-968 KSAYQNG
+968 RSAYQNG
-975 IVVKDS
+975 IVVKDN

-992 WNQLTL
+992 WNQLTP
-998 EEQQSIIDKQKNEAE
+998 EEQQTIIDKQTSEAE
-1013 QNGKDV
+1013 QNGKDA

-1027 KYNYDVQQQIN
+1027 RYNQNVQLQIKI
-1038 TQNETV
+1038 QGETV

-1067 SYTEQNA
+1067 SYTEQDV
-1074 ALNAEVENALNTT
+1074 ALNAEVENALNQD
-1087 TEQQGA
+1087 TEQDTS
-1093 ETDFTPTGEADSTS
+1093 EVDFTPTGNADSSS
-1107 PLQNKDLS
+1107 PLQGTDIS
-1115 VKKQEKQEKRDDKDI
+1115 VKTKEKRKDKDI
-1130 YTQTEGDKLVSDK
+1130 YTQTDEDKLTKAK
-1143 EQVDEEE
+1143 EEVDTEE
-1150 LDVTDLVSTEDAPDT
+1150 LDVTDLVSTEDAPDI
-1165 SDEQEIIREK
+1165 SDEQESIRER
-1175 AMREMENPSEKKP
+1175 AIREVENPSEKKP

-1219 DNPDIERDN
+1219 DNPDIERDL

-1278 EQLAKENSFDE
+1278 EQLAKENSYDE

-1301 ANKLAKDGENVPG
+1301 ANKLAKEGEKVPG

-1346 VKGAKKLHS
+1346 VKGAKKIHS

-1381 FDKSEIQ
+1381 FDKSETQ

-1560 GKVVIVPKPSATPRG
+1560 GKIVIVPKPSATPRG

-1602 SHDEKGN
+1602 SHDENGN
-1609 PASDRHYSNFME
+1609 PASDRHYTNFME

-1643 PKTRLSSKKQE
+1643 AKTRLSSKKQE

-1762 RVDGKLVKDKVAP
+1762 RVDGKLVKDKIAP

-1799 FIYIEDITTDKTE
+1799 FIYIEDITTDQTE
-1812 TAVTVSTQP
+1812 TAVSVSTQP
-1821 ISKKSSKEAETKS
+1821 ISKKSSKQEETKE
-1834 VAEKGTKFLGKK
+1834 VKEKGTK
-1846 QLRNILQ
+1846 
-1853 KYRQQID
+1853 
-1860 SIQIENWGI
+1860 EV
-1869 EQIAEFEE
+1869 E
-1877 YLGKHISTDRIE
+1877 
-1889 ENGNTIT
+1889 T
-1896 KSIFEK
+1896 K
-1902 GSIVHATNKQ
+1902 
-1912 SDYITQFFD
+1912 
-1921 DSNKPLGEP
+1921 
-1930 LVNLAMNSKLAM
+1930 
-1942 DLLKK
+1942 
-1947 DSNGVLSLSDESI
+1947 ESE
-1960 RKIFT
+1960 
-1965 HNATEQTTE
+1965 A
-1974 EKTESKPA
+1974 KPA
-1982 RTDKA
+1982 TKV
-1987 NRRAKAQELAKN
+1987 NRRAKAQELART
-1999 IKPSDATAPKVGRFM
+1999 IKPSNANAPKVGRFM
-2014 TSDEIKEYAGSL
+2014 TSDEIKEYADGL
-2026 NQKVATDS
+2026 NQKVANDS

-2051 MMEKLLQ
+2051 MMEKLFH

-2071 GNEVDR
+2071 SNEIGR
-2077 VEQDLKAAKTWLMEK
+2077 EEQDLKAAKQWLMDK
-2092 LGLSVDQVRIFNGV
+2092 LGLAVDQVRIFNGV

-2119 TRMAVGNVA
+2119 TRMSVGNVV

-2161 IYEDFV
+2161 IYEDFI
-2167 KRNPEYKNRTV
+2167 KHNPEYKNRTV

-2217 VKSLFGISNNLTE
+2217 VKSLFGISNNLTT

-2249 SIDEFNKAYTEKGVY
+2249 SVDEFNKAYTKKGVY

-2310 ENLSQNL
+2310 DNLSQNL

-2333 PEQNDQLIEE
+2333 PEENDQLIEE

-2349 IFKQSMV
+2349 IFKQSLV

-2450 IERWEDLENRCARLG
+2450 IERWEDLESRCARLG

-2523 YVRDIKTT
+2523 YVKDIKTT
-2531 VRAKAGEWRVI
+2531 VRAKSGEWRVI

-2605 KKIKGSNK
+2605 RKMKGSNK
-2613 LSEDQIRQTAVKAK
+2613 LSEDQIRQTTVKAK
-2627 EDFVEILNSI
+2627 QDFVEILNSI

-2692 QEGESRDL
+2692 QEGESKDL

-2717 AIAHGKSHPNPSEF
+2717 AIAHGKSHPNPTEF

-2764 NKTLLATYNKHSLLL
+2764 DKTLLATYNKHSLLL

-2790 STLIAVRNADNRDS
+2790 STFIAVRNADNRDS

-2855 RMTEVQTE
+2855 RMTEIQTE
-2863 NGIQQLFVED
+2863 NGIQQMFVED

-2939 SSLKMRQEDGTYK
+2939 SSLKMRQQDGTYK

-2976 TRLKQLRNTLFGN
+2976 TRLKQLRNTLFGD
-2989 KEVLFDAINAT
+2989 KEALFDAINAT

-3013 DKGIIRRDGRDLENV
+3013 DKGIVRRDGTELENV

-3033 IVKEYTDKSK
+3033 IVKEYTDRSK
-3043 NLTAGDTSR
+3043 NLTSGDTSR

-3061 IIANHVVNEMVSI
+3061 IIANHVVNEIVSI

-3141 SDNMVKSVKFDEYR
+3141 SDNMVKSVKFDEYK

-3191 LKTIDAKSRKSIE
+3191 LKTIDTKSRKSIE

-3214 GVNKRGEGNINQADA
+3214 GVNDRGEGNINQADA
-3229 AVYIRPALYR
+3229 AVYIRPALYK

-3254 AFDLLESDNQEWLSD
+3254 AFDLLESDNQKWLSD
-3269 PKQYTQALET
+3269 PKQYAQALET

-3293 LTKLGLNIPVFDK
+3293 LTKLGLNVPVFDK
-3306 MAIFPLFRV
+3306 MAIFPLFKV
-3315 MAKADNYHLYQRM
+3315 MAKADNYHLYRRM
-3328 NNEELGAIDML
+3328 NDEKLGTIDML

-3350 QKFTPYKDADNSRFN
+3350 QKFTPYKDADNSKFN
-3365 IEDLNRPSTSTV
+3365 LEDLNRPSTSTV
-3377 IGETNYEGLDT
+3377 IGETNFEGLDT

-3433 DRPYGINKN
+3433 DRPYGLNKD

-3472 FLEDGRPS
+3472 FLEDGKPS

-3563 REQYQVGRAFNDG
+3563 QKQYQVGRAFNDG
-3576 KPLNPLNDDGSMD
+3576 EPLNPLNSDGSMD

-3598 HIVPKKYASDYTTMR
+3598 HIVPKKYASDYTAMR

-3646 KVTDVLPE
+3646 RVTDVLPE

-3748 MGETKE
+3748 MGKSKE

-3790 HALTQALNLRMDL
+3790 HALTQALNLKMDL

-3898 NDVSYSELM
+3898 SDVSYSELM
-3907 DDTLYDLKKQYKE
+3907 DDTLFELKKQYKE

-3939 ILNNWDDKDKGV
+3939 ILDNWDDKDKGV

-3956 VDPLKLEKSLKNNI
+3956 VDPLKLEKSLNSNI
-3970 KGERDLDFYI
+3970 KGERNLDFYI

-3988 YSRMLPYAERLAKLV
+3988 YSKMLPYAERLAKLV

-4046 IIEGDD
+4046 VIEGDD

-4091 SGMFVSLANTI
+4091 SGMFVSLANVIT
-4102 VGDRSNMNKQ
+4102 GDRSNMNKQ

-4158 QFKSAIR
+4158 QFKAAIR

-4231 DNEAVRKFAKRLA
+4231 DNEAVRKFSKRLA

-4283 DMNEGSWLNN
+4283 DMNNGSWLNN

-4308 LAMIIARNNAHDYEI
+4308 LAMIIARNNAHDHEI

-4366 DFVAIDY
+4366 DFLAIDY
-4373 PQGSSRNTVLYVKA
+4373 PQGNSRNTVLYVKA
-4387 GRVEAYDKKKAK
+4387 GKVEAYDKKKAK

-4429 DYNQLS
+4429 NYNQLS

-4442 KTMTGEQVIEYF
+4442 NTMTGEQIIEYF

-4462 AVKGSNFSDIDI
+4462 AVKGSNFSDVDI

-4479 QYITDDFTFTKDPYN
+4479 QYITEDFAFTKDPYN
-4494 QELNN
+4494 QEINN
-4499 TKPTLENDVPKTVAM
+4499 NEPTLENNAPKTVAM

-4537 KVKQQLL
+4537 KVQQQLL
-4544 ITQTLQEADI
+4544 ITQALSESDI
-4554 PSNPLSQV
+4554 QSDPLSGV
-4562 ESSGLDITGMFTTE
+4562 KSSGLDITGMFTTE
-4576 DDITKDNFSD
+4576 DDLSRDNFSD
-4586 EAFKI
+4586 EAFNI

>member
-13 LTSSTFNLRDDATT
+13 LTSSTFNVRDSATT
-27 NSGASDR
+27 NDGASDR

-41 NQYIKEKGYTDLYNK
+41 NQYVQEKGYTDLYNK
-56 DAVKYQYQEQEQE
+56 DAVKYQYQQQEE
-69 KTKDKDTSWWAKGAK
+69 TKDKDTSWWNKSARF
-84 IMSVA
+84 MSIA
-89 ANPVLGGLAN
+89 ANPVLGSLAN
-99 SIQDLYR
+99 NIQDLYR
-106 TPLVQATVEKAV
+106 TPLVQSTIEKAV
-118 ETNIT
+118 ETNIS
-123 SLKGDILKNEVK
+123 SLKGNIIKNEVK

-196 PKVGGATYSEKKYA
+196 PKVGGATYSEKKYR
-210 GPNLLGELTDRT
+210 GINLLGELKNRS
-222 LALTNSNIRLAGKAK
+222 LALTNSNIRLAEKAE

-306 DQLEKDNV
+306 NQLEEDNN
-314 TSHDVKTQKLR
+314 TSHNVKTQKLR
-325 DKQEVLRN
+325 DKQETLRN
-333 GSWFFDPESID
+333 GSWFFDPDAID

-375 GEFATTVETAS
+375 GEFATTIETAT
-386 LGRLAGIAAKALG
+386 LGRLAGLTAKALG
-399 RRGIPYASAAV
+399 KRGIPYASAAV
-410 TLTEAAINASN
+410 TLTEAAINAGN

-443 GQMENG
+443 GQMEKG
-449 NINPETILTKGAQGL
+449 DINPETILTKGAQGL

-500 DAYLGLHDV
+500 DAYLGLRDV

-548 ISKATGVTKALSL
+548 ISKATGVTKALNL
-561 GGKFIDNRMNKA
+561 GGKFIDNRINKA

-588 KDLFSTMGKMSGK
+588 KDLFNTMGKMSGK

-621 DYQLQNTYNS
+621 DYQLQNSYNS

-667 ELEQNMKIGSLI
+667 ELEQNMKIGALI
-679 GLVMGGSG
+679 GLVMGGPAT
-687 VAISDGYQMIRDVKS
+687 AISDGYQMIRNVKS

-725 WFDAVKKGYTNDILG
+725 WFDAVKKGYTDDILN
-740 NLLDIKD
+740 NLVDIKD

-770 SIYYNPSI
+770 SIYYNPSV

-785 KINKGSDKHKVFV
+785 NINRGSDKHKIFV

-810 YNEKSEEAETNL
+810 YNEKTKEADANL
-822 QNLLKSN
+822 QNLLKIN
-829 DEQNATVFNSNVDEY
+829 DEENATAFNSNVDEY
-844 WDGLTE
+844 WNGLTE
-850 EQKQSW
+850 EQKLSW
-856 NNSKA
+856 NNSKD
-861 ELIAAIKKI
+861 ELVAAIKKV
-870 RNLTI
+870 RNLTA

-889 MDKFISEAK
+889 MDKFVSEAK

-904 TNENIAAIASYVN
+904 TNENIAAIASYIN
-917 KKSKSL
+917 KISKSL
-923 EKEVKKIPNAKA
+923 EKEVKNIPNAKA

-954 VAILTGLLHKAVNR
+954 KAILTGLLHKAVNR
-968 KSAYQNG
+968 RSAYQNG
-975 IVVKDS
+975 IVVKDN

-992 WNQLTL
+992 WNQLTP
-998 EEQQSIIDKQKNEAE
+998 EEQQTIIDKQTSEAE
-1013 QNGKDV
+1013 QNGKDA

-1027 KYNYDVQQQIN
+1027 RYNQNVQLQIKI
-1038 TQNETV
+1038 QGETV

-1067 SYTEQNA
+1067 SYTEQDV
-1074 ALNAEVENALNTT
+1074 ALNAEVENALNQD
-1087 TEQQGA
+1087 TEQDTS
-1093 ETDFTPTGEADSTS
+1093 EVDFTPTGNADSSS
-1107 PLQNKDLS
+1107 PLQGTDIS
-1115 VKKQEKQEKRDDKDI
+1115 VKTKEKRKDKDI
-1130 YTQTEGDKLVSDK
+1130 YTQTDEDKLTKAK
-1143 EQVDEEE
+1143 EEVDTEE
-1150 LDVTDLVSTEDAPDT
+1150 LDVTDLVSTEDAPDI
-1165 SDEQEIIREK
+1165 SDEQESIRER
-1175 AMREMENPSEKKP
+1175 AIREVENPSEKKP

-1219 DNPDIERDN
+1219 DNPDIERDL

-1278 EQLAKENSFDE
+1278 EQLAKENSYDE

-1301 ANKLAKDGENVPG
+1301 ANKLAKEGEKVPG

-1346 VKGAKKLHS
+1346 VKGAKKIHS

-1381 FDKSEIQ
+1381 FDKSETQ

-1560 GKVVIVPKPSATPRG
+1560 GKIVIVPKPSATPRG

-1602 SHDEKGN
+1602 SHDENGN
-1609 PASDRHYSNFME
+1609 PASDRHYTNFME

-1643 PKTRLSSKKQE
+1643 AKTRLSSKKQE

-1762 RVDGKLVKDKVAP
+1762 RVDGKLVKDKIAP

-1799 FIYIEDITTDKTE
+1799 FIYIEDITTDQTE
-1812 TAVTVSTQP
+1812 TAVSVSTQP
-1821 ISKKSSKEAETKS
+1821 ISKKSSKQEETKE
-1834 VAEKGTKFLGKK
+1834 VKEKGTK
-1846 QLRNILQ
+1846 
-1853 KYRQQID
+1853 
-1860 SIQIENWGI
+1860 EV
-1869 EQIAEFEE
+1869 E
-1877 YLGKHISTDRIE
+1877 
-1889 ENGNTIT
+1889 T
-1896 KSIFEK
+1896 K
-1902 GSIVHATNKQ
+1902 
-1912 SDYITQFFD
+1912 
-1921 DSNKPLGEP
+1921 
-1930 LVNLAMNSKLAM
+1930 
-1942 DLLKK
+1942 
-1947 DSNGVLSLSDESI
+1947 ESE
-1960 RKIFT
+1960 
-1965 HNATEQTTE
+1965 A
-1974 EKTESKPA
+1974 KPA
-1982 RTDKA
+1982 TKV
-1987 NRRAKAQELAKN
+1987 NRRAKAQELART
-1999 IKPSDATAPKVGRFM
+1999 IKPSNANAPKVGRFM
-2014 TSDEIKEYAGSL
+2014 TSDEIKEYADGL
-2026 NQKVATDS
+2026 NQKVANDS

-2051 MMEKLLQ
+2051 MMEKLFH

-2071 GNEVDR
+2071 SNEIGR
-2077 VEQDLKAAKTWLMEK
+2077 EEQDLKAAKQWLMDK
-2092 LGLSVDQVRIFNGV
+2092 LGLAVDQVRIFNGV

-2119 TRMAVGNVA
+2119 TRMSVGNVV

-2161 IYEDFV
+2161 IYEDFI
-2167 KRNPEYKNRTV
+2167 KHNPEYKNRTV

-2217 VKSLFGISNNLTE
+2217 VKSLFGISNNLTT

-2249 SIDEFNKAYTEKGVY
+2249 SVDEFNKAYTKKGVY

-2310 ENLSQNL
+2310 DNLSQNL

-2333 PEQNDQLIEE
+2333 PEENDQLIEE

-2349 IFKQSMV
+2349 IFKQSLV

-2450 IERWEDLENRCARLG
+2450 IERWEDLESRCARLG

-2523 YVRDIKTT
+2523 YVKDIKTT
-2531 VRAKAGEWRVI
+2531 VRAKSGEWRVI

-2605 KKIKGSNK
+2605 RKMKGSNK
-2613 LSEDQIRQTAVKAK
+2613 LSEDQIRQTTVKAK
-2627 EDFVEILNSI
+2627 QDFVEILNSI

-2692 QEGESRDL
+2692 QEGESKDL

-2717 AIAHGKSHPNPSEF
+2717 AIAHGKSHPNPTEF

-2764 NKTLLATYNKHSLLL
+2764 DKTLLATYNKHSLLL

-2855 RMTEVQTE
+2855 RMTEIQTE
-2863 NGIQQLFVED
+2863 NGIQQMFVED

-2939 SSLKMRQEDGTYK
+2939 SSLKMRQQDGTYK

-2976 TRLKQLRNTLFGN
+2976 TRLKQLRNTLFGD
-2989 KEVLFDAINAT
+2989 KEALFDAINAT

-3013 DKGIIRRDGRDLENV
+3013 DKGIVRRDGTELENV

-3033 IVKEYTDKSK
+3033 IVKEYTDRSK
-3043 NLTAGDTSR
+3043 NLTSGDTSR

-3061 IIANHVVNEMVSI
+3061 IIANHVVNEIVSI

-3141 SDNMVKSVKFDEYR
+3141 SDNMVKSVKFDEYK

-3191 LKTIDAKSRKSIE
+3191 LKTIDTKSRKSIE

-3214 GVNKRGEGNINQADA
+3214 GVNDRGEGNINQADA
-3229 AVYIRPALYR
+3229 AVYIRPALYK

-3254 AFDLLESDNQEWLSD
+3254 AFDLLESDNQKWLSD
-3269 PKQYTQALET
+3269 PKQYAQALET

-3293 LTKLGLNIPVFDK
+3293 LTKLGLNVPVFDK
-3306 MAIFPLFRV
+3306 MAIFPLFKV
-3315 MAKADNYHLYQRM
+3315 MAKADNYHLYRRM
-3328 NNEELGAIDML
+3328 NDEKLGTIDML

-3350 QKFTPYKDADNSRFN
+3350 QKFTPYKDADNSKFN
-3365 IEDLNRPSTSTV
+3365 LEDLNRPSTSTV
-3377 IGETNYEGLDT
+3377 IGETNFEGLDT

-3433 DRPYGINKN
+3433 DRPYGLNKD

-3472 FLEDGRPS
+3472 FLEDGKPS

-3563 REQYQVGRAFNDG
+3563 QKQYQVGRAFNDG
-3576 KPLNPLNDDGSMD
+3576 EPLNPLNSDGSMD

-3598 HIVPKKYASDYTTMR
+3598 HIVPKKYASDYTAMR

-3646 KVTDVLPE
+3646 RVTDVLPE

-3748 MGETKE
+3748 MGKSKE

-3790 HALTQALNLRMDL
+3790 HALTQALNLKMDL

-3898 NDVSYSELM
+3898 SDVSYSELM
-3907 DDTLYDLKKQYKE
+3907 DDTLFELKKQYKE

-3939 ILNNWDDKDKGV
+3939 ILDNWDDKDKGV

-3956 VDPLKLEKSLKNNI
+3956 VDPLKLEKSLNSNI
-3970 KGERDLDFYI
+3970 KGERNLDFYI

-3988 YSRMLPYAERLAKLV
+3988 YSKMLPYAERLAKLV

-4046 IIEGDD
+4046 VIEGDD

-4091 SGMFVSLANTI
+4091 SGMFVSLANVIT
-4102 VGDRSNMNKQ
+4102 GDRSNMNKQ

-4158 QFKSAIR
+4158 QFKAAIR

-4231 DNEAVRKFAKRLA
+4231 DNEAVRKFSKRLA

-4283 DMNEGSWLNN
+4283 DMNNGSWLNN

-4308 LAMIIARNNAHDYEI
+4308 LAMIIARNNAHDHEI

-4366 DFVAIDY
+4366 DFLAIDY
-4373 PQGSSRNTVLYVKA
+4373 PQGNSRNTVLYVKA
-4387 GRVEAYDKKKAK
+4387 GKVEAYDKKKAK

-4429 DYNQLS
+4429 NYNQLS

-4442 KTMTGEQVIEYF
+4442 NTMTGEQIIEYF

-4462 AVKGSNFSDIDI
+4462 AVKGSNFSDVDI

-4479 QYITDDFTFTKDPYN
+4479 QYITEDFAFTKDPYN
-4494 QELNN
+4494 QEINN
-4499 TKPTLENDVPKTVAM
+4499 NEPTLENNAPKTVAM

-4537 KVKQQLL
+4537 KVQQQLL
-4544 ITQTLQEADI
+4544 ITQALSESDI
-4554 PSNPLSQV
+4554 QSDPLSGV
-4562 ESSGLDITGMFTTE
+4562 KSSGLDITGMFTTE
-4576 DDITKDNFSD
+4576 DDLSRDNFSD
-4586 EAFKI
+4586 EAFNI

>member
-13 LTSSTFNLRDDATT
+13 LTSSTFNVRDSATT
-27 NSGASDR
+27 NDGASDR

-41 NQYIKEKGYTDLYNK
+41 NQYVQEKGYTDLYNK
-56 DAVKYQYQEQEQE
+56 DAVKYQYQQQEE
-69 KTKDKDTSWWAKGAK
+69 TKDKDTSWWNKSARF
-84 IMSVA
+84 MSIA
-89 ANPVLGGLAN
+89 ANPVLGSLAN
-99 SIQDLYR
+99 NIQDLYR
-106 TPLVQATVEKAV
+106 TPLVQSTIEKAV
-118 ETNIT
+118 ETNIS
-123 SLKGDILKNEVK
+123 SLKGNIIKNEVK

-196 PKVGGATYSEKKYA
+196 PKVGGATYSEKKYR
-210 GPNLLGELTDRT
+210 GINLLGELKDRS
-222 LALTNSNIRLAGKAK
+222 LALTNSNIRLAEKAE

-306 DQLEKDNV
+306 NQLEEDNN
-314 TSHDVKTQKLR
+314 TSHNVKTQKLR
-325 DKQEVLRN
+325 DKQETLRN
-333 GSWFFDPESID
+333 GSWFFDPDAID

-375 GEFATTVETAS
+375 GEFATTIETAT
-386 LGRLAGIAAKALG
+386 LGRLAGLTAKALG
-399 RRGIPYASAAV
+399 KRGIPYASAAV
-410 TLTEAAINASN
+410 TLTEAAINAGN

-443 GQMENG
+443 GQMEKG
-449 NINPETILTKGAQGL
+449 DINPETILTKGAQGL

-500 DAYLGLHDV
+500 DAYLGLRDV

-548 ISKATGVTKALSL
+548 ISKATGVTKALNL
-561 GGKFIDNRMNKA
+561 GGKFIDNRINKA

-588 KDLFSTMGKMSGK
+588 KDLFNTMGKMSGK

-621 DYQLQNTYNS
+621 DYQLQNSYNS

-667 ELEQNMKIGSLI
+667 ELEQNMKIGALI
-679 GLVMGGSG
+679 GLVMGGPAT
-687 VAISDGYQMIRDVKS
+687 AISDGYQMIRNVKS

-725 WFDAVKKGYTNDILG
+725 WFDAVKKGYTDDILN
-740 NLLDIKD
+740 NLVDIKD

-770 SIYYNPSI
+770 SIYYNPSV

-785 KINKGSDKHKVFV
+785 NINRGSDKHKIFV

-810 YNEKSEEAETNL
+810 YNEKTEEADANL
-822 QNLLKSN
+822 QNLLKIN
-829 DEQNATVFNSNVDEY
+829 DEENATAFNSNVDEY
-844 WDGLTE
+844 WNGLTE
-850 EQKQSW
+850 EQKLSW
-856 NNSKA
+856 NNSKD
-861 ELIAAIKKI
+861 ELVAAIKKV
-870 RNLTI
+870 RNLTA

-889 MDKFISEAK
+889 MDKFVSEAK

-904 TNENIAAIASYVN
+904 TNENIAAIASYIN
-917 KKSKSL
+917 KISKSL
-923 EKEVKKIPNAKA
+923 EKEVKNIPNAKA

-954 VAILTGLLHKAVNR
+954 KAILTGLLHKAVNR

-975 IVVKDS
+975 IVVKDN

-992 WNQLTL
+992 WNQLTP
-998 EEQQSIIDKQKNEAE
+998 EEQQTIIDKQTSEAE
-1013 QNGKDV
+1013 QNGKDA

-1027 KYNYDVQQQIN
+1027 RYNQNVQLQIKI
-1038 TQNETV
+1038 QGETV

-1067 SYTEQNA
+1067 SYTEQDV
-1074 ALNAEVENALNTT
+1074 ALNAEVENALNQD
-1087 TEQQGA
+1087 TEQDTS
-1093 ETDFTPTGEADSTS
+1093 EVDFTPTGNADSSS
-1107 PLQNKDLS
+1107 PLQGTDIS
-1115 VKKQEKQEKRDDKDI
+1115 VKTKEKRKDKDI
-1130 YTQTEGDKLVSDK
+1130 YTQTDEDKLTKAK
-1143 EQVDEEE
+1143 EEVDTEE
-1150 LDVTDLVSTEDAPDT
+1150 LDVTDLVSTEDAPDI
-1165 SDEQEIIREK
+1165 SDEQESIRER
-1175 AMREMENPSEKKP
+1175 AIREVENPSEKKP

-1219 DNPDIERDN
+1219 DNPDIERDL

-1278 EQLAKENSFDE
+1278 EQLAKENSYDE

-1301 ANKLAKDGENVPG
+1301 ANKLAKEGEKVPG

-1346 VKGAKKLHS
+1346 VKGAKKIHS

-1381 FDKSEIQ
+1381 FDKSETQ

-1560 GKVVIVPKPSATPRG
+1560 GKIVIVPKPSATPRG

-1602 SHDEKGN
+1602 SHDENGN
-1609 PASDRHYSNFME
+1609 PASDRHYTNFME

-1643 PKTRLSSKKQE
+1643 AKTRLSSKKQE

-1762 RVDGKLVKDKVAP
+1762 RVDGKLVKDKIAP

-1799 FIYIEDITTDKTE
+1799 FIYIEDITTDQTE
-1812 TAVTVSTQP
+1812 TAVSVSTQP
-1821 ISKKSSKEAETKS
+1821 ISKKSSKQEETKE
-1834 VAEKGTKFLGKK
+1834 VKEKGTK
-1846 QLRNILQ
+1846 
-1853 KYRQQID
+1853 
-1860 SIQIENWGI
+1860 
-1869 EQIAEFEE
+1869 
-1877 YLGKHISTDRIE
+1877 
-1889 ENGNTIT
+1889 
-1896 KSIFEK
+1896 
-1902 GSIVHATNKQ
+1902 
-1912 SDYITQFFD
+1912 
-1921 DSNKPLGEP
+1921 
-1930 LVNLAMNSKLAM
+1930 
-1942 DLLKK
+1942 
-1947 DSNGVLSLSDESI
+1947 ESE
-1960 RKIFT
+1960 
-1965 HNATEQTTE
+1965 A
-1974 EKTESKPA
+1974 KPA
-1982 RTDKA
+1982 TKV
-1987 NRRAKAQELAKN
+1987 NRRAKAQELART
-1999 IKPSDATAPKVGRFM
+1999 IKPSNANAPKVGRFM
-2014 TSDEIKEYAGSL
+2014 TSDEIKEYADGL
-2026 NQKVATDS
+2026 NQKVANDS

-2051 MMEKLLQ
+2051 MMEKLFH

-2071 GNEVDR
+2071 SNEIGR
-2077 VEQDLKAAKTWLMEK
+2077 EEQDLKAAKQWLMDK
-2092 LGLSVDQVRIFNGV
+2092 LGLAVDQVRIFNGV

-2119 TRMAVGNVA
+2119 TRMSVGNVV

-2161 IYEDFV
+2161 IYEDFI
-2167 KRNPEYKNRTV
+2167 KHNPEYKNRTV

-2217 VKSLFGISNNLTE
+2217 VKSLFGISNNLTT

-2249 SIDEFNKAYTEKGVY
+2249 SVDEFNKAYTKKGVY

-2310 ENLSQNL
+2310 DNLSQNL

-2333 PEQNDQLIEE
+2333 PEENDQLIEE

-2349 IFKQSMV
+2349 IFKQSLV

-2450 IERWEDLENRCARLG
+2450 IERWEDLESRCARLG

-2523 YVRDIKTT
+2523 YVKDIKTT
-2531 VRAKAGEWRVI
+2531 VRAKSGEWRVI

-2605 KKIKGSNK
+2605 RKMKGSNK
-2613 LSEDQIRQTAVKAK
+2613 LSEDQIRQTTVKAK
-2627 EDFVEILNSI
+2627 QDFVEILNSI

-2692 QEGESRDL
+2692 QEGESKDL

-2717 AIAHGKSHPNPSEF
+2717 AIAHGKSHPNPTEF

-2764 NKTLLATYNKHSLLL
+2764 DKTLLATYNKHSLLL

-2855 RMTEVQTE
+2855 RMTEIQTE
-2863 NGIQQLFVED
+2863 NGIQQMFVED

-2939 SSLKMRQEDGTYK
+2939 SSLKMRQQDGTYK

-2976 TRLKQLRNTLFGN
+2976 TRLKQLRNTLFGD
-2989 KEVLFDAINAT
+2989 KEALFDAINAT

-3013 DKGIIRRDGRDLENV
+3013 DKGIVRRDGTELENV

-3033 IVKEYTDKSK
+3033 IVKEYTDRSK
-3043 NLTAGDTSR
+3043 NLTSGDTSR

-3061 IIANHVVNEMVSI
+3061 IIANHVVNEIVSI

-3141 SDNMVKSVKFDEYR
+3141 SDNMVKSVKFDEYK

-3191 LKTIDAKSRKSIE
+3191 LKTIDTKSRKSIE

-3214 GVNKRGEGNINQADA
+3214 GVNDRGEGNINQADA
-3229 AVYIRPALYR
+3229 AVYIRPALYK

-3254 AFDLLESDNQEWLSD
+3254 AFDLLESDNQKWLSD
-3269 PKQYTQALET
+3269 PKQYAQALET

-3293 LTKLGLNIPVFDK
+3293 LTKLGLNVPVFDK
-3306 MAIFPLFRV
+3306 MAIFPLFKV
-3315 MAKADNYHLYQRM
+3315 MAKADNYHLYRRM
-3328 NNEELGAIDML
+3328 NDEKLGTIDML

-3350 QKFTPYKDADNSRFN
+3350 QKFTPYKDADNSKFN
-3365 IEDLNRPSTSTV
+3365 LEDLNRPSTSTV
-3377 IGETNYEGLDT
+3377 IGETNFEGLDT

-3433 DRPYGINKN
+3433 DRPYGLNKD

-3472 FLEDGRPS
+3472 FLEDGKPS

-3563 REQYQVGRAFNDG
+3563 QKQYQVGRAFNDG
-3576 KPLNPLNDDGSMD
+3576 EPLNPLNSDGSMD

-3598 HIVPKKYASDYTTMR
+3598 HIVPKKYASDYTAMR

-3646 KVTDVLPE
+3646 RVTDVLPE

-3748 MGETKE
+3748 MGKSKE

-3790 HALTQALNLRMDL
+3790 HALTQALNLKMDL

-3898 NDVSYSELM
+3898 SDVSYSELM
-3907 DDTLYDLKKQYKE
+3907 DDTLFELKKQYKE

-3939 ILNNWDDKDKGV
+3939 ILDNWDDKDKGV

-3956 VDPLKLEKSLKNNI
+3956 VDPLKLEKSLNSNI
-3970 KGERDLDFYI
+3970 KGERNLDFYI

-3988 YSRMLPYAERLAKLV
+3988 YSKMLPYAERLAKLV

-4046 IIEGDD
+4046 VIEGDD

-4091 SGMFVSLANTI
+4091 SGMFVSLANVIT
-4102 VGDRSNMNKQ
+4102 GDRSNMNKQ

-4158 QFKSAIR
+4158 QFKAAIR

-4231 DNEAVRKFAKRLA
+4231 DNEAVRKFSKRLA

-4283 DMNEGSWLNN
+4283 DMNNGSWLNN

-4308 LAMIIARNNAHDYEI
+4308 LAMIIARNNAHDHEI

-4366 DFVAIDY
+4366 DFLAIDY
-4373 PQGSSRNTVLYVKA
+4373 PQGNSRNTVLYVKA
-4387 GRVEAYDKKKAK
+4387 GKVEAYDKKKAK

-4429 DYNQLS
+4429 NYNQLS

-4442 KTMTGEQVIEYF
+4442 NTMTGEQIIEYF

-4462 AVKGSNFSDIDI
+4462 AVKGSNFSDVDI

-4479 QYITDDFTFTKDPYN
+4479 QYITEDFAFTKDPYN
-4494 QELNN
+4494 QEINN
-4499 TKPTLENDVPKTVAM
+4499 NEPTLENNAPKTVAM

-4537 KVKQQLL
+4537 KVQQQLL
-4544 ITQTLQEADI
+4544 ITQALSESDI
-4554 PSNPLSQV
+4554 QSDPLSGV
-4562 ESSGLDITGMFTTE
+4562 KSSGLDITGMFTTE
-4576 DDITKDNFSD
+4576 DDLSRDNFSD
-4586 EAFKI
+4586 EAFNI

>member
-13 LTSSTFNLRDDATT
+13 LTSSTFNVRDSATT
-27 NSGASDR
+27 NDGASDR

-41 NQYIKEKGYTDLYNK
+41 NQYVQEKGYTDLYNK
-56 DAVKYQYQEQEQE
+56 DAVKYQYQQQEE
-69 KTKDKDTSWWAKGAK
+69 TKDKDTSWWNKSARF
-84 IMSVA
+84 MSIA
-89 ANPVLGGLAN
+89 ANPVLGSLAN
-99 SIQDLYR
+99 NIQDLYG
-106 TPLVQATVEKAV
+106 TQLVQSIIEKAV
-118 ETNIT
+118 ETNIS
-123 SLKGDILKNEVK
+123 SLKGNIIKNEVK

-196 PKVGGATYSEKKYA
+196 PKVGGATYSEKKYR
-210 GPNLLGELTDRT
+210 GINLLGELTDRS
-222 LALTNSNIRLAGKAK
+222 LALTNSNIRLAEKAE

-306 DQLEKDNV
+306 NQLEEDNN
-314 TSHDVKTQKLR
+314 TSHNVKTQKLR
-325 DKQEVLRN
+325 DKQETLRN
-333 GSWFFDPESID
+333 GSWFFDPDAID

-375 GEFATTVETAS
+375 GEFATTIETAT
-386 LGRLAGIAAKALG
+386 LGRLAGLTAKALG
-399 RRGIPYASAAV
+399 KRGIPYASAAI
-410 TLTEAAINASN
+410 TLTEAAINAGN

-443 GQMENG
+443 GQMEKG
-449 NINPETILTKGAQGL
+449 DINPETILTKGAQGL

-500 DAYLGLHDV
+500 DAYLGLRDV

-548 ISKATGVTKALSL
+548 ISKATGVTKALEL
-561 GGKFIDNRMNKA
+561 GGKFIDNRINKA
-573 LYTIAGKDVFKANKY
+573 LYTVAGKDVFKANKY
-588 KDLFSTMGKMSGK
+588 KDLFNTMGKMSGK

-608 EGTEEGQQYLIQK
+608 QGTEEGQQYLIQK
-621 DYQLQNTYNS
+621 DYQLQNSYNS

-667 ELEQNMKIGSLI
+667 ELEQNMKIGALI
-679 GLVMGGSG
+679 GLVMGGPAT
-687 VAISDGYQMIRDVKS
+687 AISDGYQMIRNVKS

-725 WFDAVKKGYTNDILG
+725 WFDAVKKGYTDDILN
-740 NLLDIKD
+740 NLVDIKD

-770 SIYYNPSI
+770 SIYYNPSVS
-778 NTNLEDL
+778 TNLEDL
-785 KINKGSDKHKVFV
+785 NINRGSDKHKIFV

-810 YNEKSEEAETNL
+810 YNEKAKEADANL
-822 QNLLKSN
+822 QNLLKIN
-829 DEQNATVFNSNVDEY
+829 DEENATAFNSNVDEY
-844 WDGLTE
+844 WNGLTE
-850 EQKQSW
+850 EQKLSW
-856 NNSKA
+856 NNSKD
-861 ELIAAIKKI
+861 ELVAAIKKV
-870 RNLTI
+870 RNLTA
-875 TQTVYSRLRRQLKD
+875 TQTVYGRLRRQLKD
-889 MDKFISEAK
+889 MDKFVSEAK

-904 TNENIAAIASYVN
+904 TNENIAAIASYIN
-917 KKSKSL
+917 KISKSL
-923 EKEVKKIPNAKA
+923 EKEVKNIPNAKA

-954 VAILTGLLHKAVNR
+954 KAILAGLLHKAVNR
-968 KSAYQNG
+968 RSAYQNG
-975 IVVKDS
+975 IVVKDN

-992 WNQLTL
+992 WNQLTP
-998 EEQQSIIDKQKNEAE
+998 EEQQTIIDKQTSEAE
-1013 QNGKDV
+1013 QNGKDA

-1027 KYNYDVQQQIN
+1027 RYNQNVQLQIKI
-1038 TQNETV
+1038 QGETV

-1067 SYTEQNA
+1067 SYTEQDVI
-1074 ALNAEVENALNTT
+1074 LNVEVENALNQD
-1087 TEQQGA
+1087 TEQDTS
-1093 ETDFTPTGEADSTS
+1093 EVDFTPTGNADSSS
-1107 PLQNKDLS
+1107 PLQGTDIS
-1115 VKKQEKQEKRDDKDI
+1115 VKTKEKRKDKDI
-1130 YTQTEGDKLVSDK
+1130 YTQTDEDKLTKTK
-1143 EQVDEEE
+1143 EEVDTEE
-1150 LDVTDLVSTEDAPDT
+1150 LDVTDLVSTEDAPDI
-1165 SDEQEIIREK
+1165 SDEQESIRER
-1175 AMREMENPSEKKP
+1175 AIREAENPSEKKP

-1219 DNPDIERDN
+1219 DNPDIERDL

-1278 EQLAKENSFDE
+1278 EQLAKENSYDE

-1301 ANKLAKDGENVPG
+1301 ANKLAKEGEKVPG

-1346 VKGAKKLHS
+1346 VKGAKKIHS

-1381 FDKSEIQ
+1381 FDKSETQ

-1560 GKVVIVPKPSATPRG
+1560 GKIVIVPKPSATPRG

-1602 SHDEKGN
+1602 SHDENGN
-1609 PASDRHYSNFME
+1609 PASDRHYTNFME

-1643 PKTRLSSKKQE
+1643 AKTRLSSKKQE

-1799 FIYIEDITTDKTE
+1799 FIYIEDITTDQTE
-1812 TAVTVSTQP
+1812 TAVSASTYP
-1821 ISKKSSKEAETKS
+1821 ISKKSSKQEETKEIK
-1834 VAEKGTKFLGKK
+1834 EKGTKFFGKK
-1846 QLRNILQ
+1846 QLRDVLQ
-1853 KYRQQID
+1853 KYRQQVD
-1860 SIQIENWGI
+1860 STQVEDWGI

-1877 YLGKHISTDRIE
+1877 YLGKHISTNRME

-1896 KSIFEK
+1896 KSTFER
-1902 GSIVHATNKQ
+1902 GSIVHVTNKQ

-1921 DSNKPLGEP
+1921 NSDNPIGEP
-1930 LVNLAMNSKLAM
+1930 MVNLSMNSKLAM

-1947 DSNGVLSLSDESI
+1947 DSNGFLSLSDESI

-1965 HNATEQTTE
+1965 YNATEETGTRETE
-1974 EKTESKPA
+1974 VKPVA
-1982 RTDKA
+1982 KV
-1987 NRRAKAQELAKN
+1987 NRRAKAQELART
-1999 IKPSDATAPKVGRFM
+1999 IKPSDANAPKVGRFM
-2014 TSDEIKEYAGSL
+2014 TSDEIKEYADGL

-2051 MMEKLLQ
+2051 MMEKLFH
-2058 EVGREVNGLYSVE
+2058 EVGREVNGLYSIE
-2071 GNEVDR
+2071 SNEIGR
-2077 VEQDLKAAKTWLMEK
+2077 EEQDLKAAKQWLMDK
-2092 LGLSVDQVRIFNGV
+2092 LGLAVDQVRIFNGV

-2119 TRMAVGNVA
+2119 TRMSVGNVA

-2161 IYEDFV
+2161 IYEDFI
-2167 KRNPEYKNRTV
+2167 KHNPEYKNRTV

-2217 VKSLFGISNNLTE
+2217 VKSLFGISNNLTT

-2249 SIDEFNKAYTEKGVY
+2249 SVDEFNKAYTKKGVY

-2310 ENLSQNL
+2310 DNLSQNL

-2333 PEQNDQLIEE
+2333 PEENDQLIEE

-2349 IFKQSMV
+2349 IFKQSLV

-2450 IERWEDLENRCARLG
+2450 IERWEDLESRCARLG

-2508 QDAFQKVKTSAALEE
+2508 QDAFQKVKTSAGLEE
-2523 YVRDIKTT
+2523 FVKDIKTT
-2531 VRAKAGEWRVI
+2531 VRAKSGEWRVI
-2542 DSAIFRYQNKYPR
+2542 DSAVFRYQNKYPR

-2605 KKIKGSNK
+2605 KKMKGSNK
-2613 LSEDQIRQTAVKAK
+2613 LSEDQIRQTTVKAK
-2627 EDFVEILNSI
+2627 QDFVEILNSI

-2659 LPTVE
+2659 LPTIE

-2692 QEGESRDL
+2692 QEGESKDL

-2717 AIAHGKSHPNPSEF
+2717 AIAHGKSHPNPTEF

-2764 NKTLLATYNKHSLLL
+2764 DKTLLATYNKHSLLL

-2855 RMTEVQTE
+2855 RMTEIQTE
-2863 NGIQQLFVED
+2863 NGIQQMFVED

-2939 SSLKMRQEDGTYK
+2939 SSLKMRQQDGTYK

-2976 TRLKQLRNTLFGN
+2976 TRLKQLRNTLFGD
-2989 KEVLFDAINAT
+2989 KEALFDAINAT

-3013 DKGIIRRDGRDLENV
+3013 DKGIVRRDGAGLENV

-3033 IVKEYTDKSK
+3033 IVKEYTDRSK
-3043 NLTAGDTSR
+3043 NLTSGDTSR

-3061 IIANHVVNEMVSI
+3061 IIANHVVNEIVSI

-3141 SDNMVKSVKFDEYR
+3141 SDNMVKSVKFDEYK

-3214 GVNKRGEGNINQADA
+3214 GVNNRGEGNINQADA
-3229 AVYIRPALYR
+3229 AVYIRPALYK

-3254 AFDLLESDNQEWLSD
+3254 AFDLLESDNQQWLSD

-3293 LTKLGLNIPVFDK
+3293 LTKLGLNVPVFDK
-3306 MAIFPLFRV
+3306 MAIFPLFKV

-3328 NNEELGAIDML
+3328 NNDELGTIDML

-3350 QKFTPYKDADNSRFN
+3350 QKFVPYKDAENSRFN
-3365 IEDLNRPSTSTV
+3365 TEDLNKPSTSTV
-3377 IGETNYEGLDT
+3377 IGETNFEGLDT

-3433 DRPYGINKN
+3433 DRPYGLNKD

-3472 FLEDGRPS
+3472 FLEDGKPS

-3563 REQYQVGRAFNDG
+3563 QKQYQVGRAFNDG
-3576 KPLNPLNDDGSMD
+3576 KPLNPLNSDGSMD

-3598 HIVPKKYASDYTTMR
+3598 HIVPKEYASDYTAMR

-3646 KVTDVLPE
+3646 RVTDVLPE

-3687 KDGNYLQCNWDD
+3687 KDGNYLQCNWND

-3748 MGETKE
+3748 MGKSKE

-3790 HALTQALNLRMDL
+3790 HALTQALNLKMDL

-3898 NDVSYSELM
+3898 SDVSYSELM
-3907 DDTLYDLKKQYKE
+3907 DDTLFELKKQYKE

-3939 ILNNWDDKDKGV
+3939 ILDNWDDKDKGV

-3956 VDPLKLEKSLKNNI
+3956 VDPLKLEKSLNSNI
-3970 KGERDLDFYI
+3970 KGERNLDFYI

-3988 YSRMLPYAERLAKLV
+3988 YSKMLPYAERLAKLV

-4046 IIEGDD
+4046 VIEGDD

-4091 SGMFVSLANTI
+4091 SGMFVSLANVIT
-4102 VGDRSNMNKQ
+4102 GDRSNMNKQ

-4158 QFKSAIR
+4158 QFKAAIR

-4231 DNEAVRKFAKRLA
+4231 DNEAVRKFSKRLA

-4272 GYADEVRKTIH
+4272 GYADEVRRTIH
-4283 DMNEGSWLNN
+4283 DMNNGSWLNN

-4308 LAMIIARNNAHDYEI
+4308 LAMIIARNNAHDHEI

-4366 DFVAIDY
+4366 DFLAIDY
-4373 PQGSSRNTVLYVKA
+4373 PQGNSRNTVLYVKA
-4387 GRVEAYDKKKAK
+4387 GKVEAYDKKKAK

-4442 KTMTGEQVIEYF
+4442 NTMTGEQIIEYF

-4462 AVKGSNFSDIDI
+4462 AVKGSNFSDVDI

-4479 QYITDDFTFTKDPYN
+4479 QYITEDFVFTKDPYN
-4494 QELNN
+4494 QEVNN
-4499 TKPTLENDVPKTVAM
+4499 NEPTLESNTPKTVAM

-4537 KVKQQLL
+4537 KVQQQLL
-4544 ITQTLQEADI
+4544 ITQALSEADI
-4554 PSNPLSQV
+4554 QSDPLSGV

-4576 DDITKDNFSD
+4576 DDLSKDNFSD
-4586 EAFKI
+4586 EAFNI

>member
-13 LTSSTFNLRDDATT
+13 LTSSTFNVRDSATT
-27 NSGASDR
+27 NDGASDR

-41 NQYIKEKGYTDLYNK
+41 NQYVQEKGYTDLYNK
-56 DAVKYQYQEQEQE
+56 DAVKYQYQQQEE
-69 KTKDKDTSWWAKGAK
+69 TKDKDTSWWNKSARF
-84 IMSVA
+84 MSIA
-89 ANPVLGGLAN
+89 ANPVLGSLAN
-99 SIQDLYR
+99 NIQDLYR
-106 TPLVQATVEKAV
+106 TPLVQSTIEKAV
-118 ETNIT
+118 ETNIS
-123 SLKGDILKNEVK
+123 SLKGNIIKNEVK

-196 PKVGGATYSEKKYA
+196 PKVGGATYSEKKYR
-210 GPNLLGELTDRT
+210 GINLLGELKDRS
-222 LALTNSNIRLAGKAK
+222 LALTNSNIRLAEKAE

-306 DQLEKDNV
+306 NQLEEDNN
-314 TSHDVKTQKLR
+314 TSHNVKTQKLR
-325 DKQEVLRN
+325 DKQETLRN
-333 GSWFFDPESID
+333 GSWFFDPDAID

-375 GEFATTVETAS
+375 GEFATTIETAT
-386 LGRLAGIAAKALG
+386 LGRLAGLTAKALG
-399 RRGIPYASAAV
+399 KRGIPYASAAV
-410 TLTEAAINASN
+410 TLTEAAINAGN

-443 GQMENG
+443 GQMEKG
-449 NINPETILTKGAQGL
+449 DINPETILTKGAQGL

-500 DAYLGLHDV
+500 DAYLGLRDV

-548 ISKATGVTKALSL
+548 ISKATGVTKALNL
-561 GGKFIDNRMNKA
+561 GGKFIDNRINKA

-588 KDLFSTMGKMSGK
+588 KDLFNTMGKMSGK

-621 DYQLQNTYNS
+621 DYQLQNSYNS

-667 ELEQNMKIGSLI
+667 ELEQNMKIGVLI
-679 GLVMGGSG
+679 GLVMGGPAT
-687 VAISDGYQMIRDVKS
+687 AISDGYQMIRNVKS

-725 WFDAVKKGYTNDILG
+725 WFDAVKKGYTDDILN
-740 NLLDIKD
+740 NLVDIKD

-770 SIYYNPSI
+770 SIYYNPSV

-785 KINKGSDKHKVFV
+785 NINRGSDKHKIFV

-810 YNEKSEEAETNL
+810 YNEKTKEADANL
-822 QNLLKSN
+822 QNLLKIN
-829 DEQNATVFNSNVDEY
+829 DEENATAFNSNVDEY
-844 WDGLTE
+844 WNGLTE
-850 EQKQSW
+850 EQKLSW
-856 NNSKA
+856 NNSKD
-861 ELIAAIKKI
+861 ELVAAIKKV
-870 RNLTI
+870 RNLTA

-889 MDKFISEAK
+889 MDKFVSEAK

-904 TNENIAAIASYVN
+904 TNENIAAIASYIN
-917 KKSKSL
+917 KISKSL
-923 EKEVKKIPNAKA
+923 EKEVKNIPNAKA
-935 MVDIF
+935 MVNIF

-954 VAILTGLLHKAVNR
+954 KAILTGLLHKAVNR
-968 KSAYQNG
+968 RSAYQNG
-975 IVVKDS
+975 IVVKDN

-992 WNQLTL
+992 WNQLTP
-998 EEQQSIIDKQKNEAE
+998 EEQQTIIDKQTSEAE
-1013 QNGKDV
+1013 QNGKDA

-1027 KYNYDVQQQIN
+1027 RYNQNVQLQIKI
-1038 TQNETV
+1038 QGETV

-1067 SYTEQNA
+1067 SYTEQDV
-1074 ALNAEVENALNTT
+1074 ALNAEVENALNQD
-1087 TEQQGA
+1087 TEQDTS
-1093 ETDFTPTGEADSTS
+1093 EVDFTPTGNADSSS
-1107 PLQNKDLS
+1107 PLQGTDIS
-1115 VKKQEKQEKRDDKDI
+1115 VKTKEKRKDKDI
-1130 YTQTEGDKLVSDK
+1130 YTQTDEDKLTKAK
-1143 EQVDEEE
+1143 EEVDTEE
-1150 LDVTDLVSTEDAPDT
+1150 LDVTDLVSTEDAPDI
-1165 SDEQEIIREK
+1165 SDEQESIRER
-1175 AMREMENPSEKKP
+1175 AIREVENPSEKKP

-1219 DNPDIERDN
+1219 DNPDIERDL

-1278 EQLAKENSFDE
+1278 EQLAKENSYDE

-1301 ANKLAKDGENVPG
+1301 ANKLAKEGEKVPG

-1346 VKGAKKLHS
+1346 VKGAKKIHS

-1381 FDKSEIQ
+1381 FDKSETQ

-1560 GKVVIVPKPSATPRG
+1560 GKIVIVPKPSATPRG

-1602 SHDEKGN
+1602 SHDENGN
-1609 PASDRHYSNFME
+1609 PASDRHYTNFME

-1643 PKTRLSSKKQE
+1643 AKTRLSSKKQE

-1762 RVDGKLVKDKVAP
+1762 RVDGKLVKDKIAP

-1799 FIYIEDITTDKTE
+1799 FIYIEDITTDQTE
-1812 TAVTVSTQP
+1812 TAVSVSTQP
-1821 ISKKSSKEAETKS
+1821 ISKKSSKQEETKE
-1834 VAEKGTKFLGKK
+1834 VKEKGTK
-1846 QLRNILQ
+1846 
-1853 KYRQQID
+1853 
-1860 SIQIENWGI
+1860 EV
-1869 EQIAEFEE
+1869 E
-1877 YLGKHISTDRIE
+1877 
-1889 ENGNTIT
+1889 T
-1896 KSIFEK
+1896 K
-1902 GSIVHATNKQ
+1902 
-1912 SDYITQFFD
+1912 
-1921 DSNKPLGEP
+1921 
-1930 LVNLAMNSKLAM
+1930 
-1942 DLLKK
+1942 
-1947 DSNGVLSLSDESI
+1947 ESE
-1960 RKIFT
+1960 
-1965 HNATEQTTE
+1965 A
-1974 EKTESKPA
+1974 KPA
-1982 RTDKA
+1982 TKV
-1987 NRRAKAQELAKN
+1987 NRRAKAQELART
-1999 IKPSDATAPKVGRFM
+1999 IKPSNANAPKVGRFM
-2014 TSDEIKEYAGSL
+2014 TSDEIKEYADGL
-2026 NQKVATDS
+2026 NQKVANDS

-2051 MMEKLLQ
+2051 MMEKLFH

-2071 GNEVDR
+2071 SNEIGR
-2077 VEQDLKAAKTWLMEK
+2077 EEQDLKAAKQWLMDK
-2092 LGLSVDQVRIFNGV
+2092 LGLAVDQVRIFNGV

-2119 TRMAVGNVA
+2119 TRMSVGNVV

-2161 IYEDFV
+2161 IYEDFI
-2167 KRNPEYKNRTV
+2167 KHNPEYKNRTV

-2217 VKSLFGISNNLTE
+2217 VKSLFGISNNLTT

-2249 SIDEFNKAYTEKGVY
+2249 SVDEFNKAYTKKGVY

-2310 ENLSQNL
+2310 DNLSQNL

-2333 PEQNDQLIEE
+2333 PEENDQLIEE

-2349 IFKQSMV
+2349 IFKQSLV

-2450 IERWEDLENRCARLG
+2450 IERWEDLESRCARLG

-2523 YVRDIKTT
+2523 YVKDIKTT
-2531 VRAKAGEWRVI
+2531 VRAKSGEWRVI

-2605 KKIKGSNK
+2605 RKMKGSNK
-2613 LSEDQIRQTAVKAK
+2613 LSEDQIRQTTVKAK
-2627 EDFVEILNSI
+2627 QDFVEILNSI

-2692 QEGESRDL
+2692 QEGESKDL

-2717 AIAHGKSHPNPSEF
+2717 AIAHGKSHPNPTEF

-2764 NKTLLATYNKHSLLL
+2764 DKTLLATYNKHSLLL

-2855 RMTEVQTE
+2855 RMTEIQTE
-2863 NGIQQLFVED
+2863 NGIQQMFVED

-2939 SSLKMRQEDGTYK
+2939 SSLKMRQQDGTYK

-2976 TRLKQLRNTLFGN
+2976 TRLKQLRNTLFGD
-2989 KEVLFDAINAT
+2989 KEALFDAINAT

-3013 DKGIIRRDGRDLENV
+3013 DKGIVRRDGTELENV

-3033 IVKEYTDKSK
+3033 IVKEYTDRSK
-3043 NLTAGDTSR
+3043 NLTSGDTSR

-3061 IIANHVVNEMVSI
+3061 IIANHVVNEIVSI

-3141 SDNMVKSVKFDEYR
+3141 SDNMVKSVKFDEYK

-3191 LKTIDAKSRKSIE
+3191 LKTIDTKSRKSIE

-3214 GVNKRGEGNINQADA
+3214 GVNDRGEGNINQADA
-3229 AVYIRPALYR
+3229 AVYIRPALYK

-3254 AFDLLESDNQEWLSD
+3254 AFDLLESDNQKWLSD
-3269 PKQYTQALET
+3269 PKQYAQALET

-3293 LTKLGLNIPVFDK
+3293 LTKLGLNVPVFDK
-3306 MAIFPLFRV
+3306 MAIFPLFKV
-3315 MAKADNYHLYQRM
+3315 MAKADNYHLYRRM
-3328 NNEELGAIDML
+3328 NDEKLGTIDML

-3350 QKFTPYKDADNSRFN
+3350 QKFTPYKDADNSKFN
-3365 IEDLNRPSTSTV
+3365 LEDLNRPSTSTV
-3377 IGETNYEGLDT
+3377 IGETNFEGLDT

-3433 DRPYGINKN
+3433 DRPYGLNKD

-3472 FLEDGRPS
+3472 FLEDGKPS

-3563 REQYQVGRAFNDG
+3563 QKQYQVGRAFNDG
-3576 KPLNPLNDDGSMD
+3576 KPLNPLNSDGSMD

-3598 HIVPKKYASDYTTMR
+3598 HIVPKKYASDYTAMR

-3646 KVTDVLPE
+3646 RVTDVLPE

-3748 MGETKE
+3748 MGKSKE

-3790 HALTQALNLRMDL
+3790 HALTQALNLKMDL

-3898 NDVSYSELM
+3898 SDVSYSELM
-3907 DDTLYDLKKQYKE
+3907 DDTLFELKKQYKE

-3939 ILNNWDDKDKGV
+3939 ILDNWDDKDKGV

-3956 VDPLKLEKSLKNNI
+3956 VDPLKLEKSLNSNI
-3970 KGERDLDFYI
+3970 KGERNLDFYI

-3988 YSRMLPYAERLAKLV
+3988 YSKMLPYAERLAKLV

-4046 IIEGDD
+4046 VIEGDD

-4091 SGMFVSLANTI
+4091 SGMFVSLANVIT
-4102 VGDRSNMNKQ
+4102 GDRSNMNKQ

-4158 QFKSAIR
+4158 QFKAAIR

-4231 DNEAVRKFAKRLA
+4231 DNEAVRKFSKRLA

-4283 DMNEGSWLNN
+4283 DMNNGSWLNN

-4308 LAMIIARNNAHDYEI
+4308 LAMIIARNNAHDHEI

-4366 DFVAIDY
+4366 DFLAIDY
-4373 PQGSSRNTVLYVKA
+4373 PQGNSRNTVLYVKA
-4387 GRVEAYDKKKAK
+4387 GKVEAYDKKKAK

-4429 DYNQLS
+4429 NYNQLS

-4442 KTMTGEQVIEYF
+4442 NTMTGEQIIEYF

-4462 AVKGSNFSDIDI
+4462 AVKGSNFSDVDI

-4479 QYITDDFTFTKDPYN
+4479 QYITEDFAFTKDPYN
-4494 QELNN
+4494 QEINN
-4499 TKPTLENDVPKTVAM
+4499 NEPTLENNAPKTVAM

-4537 KVKQQLL
+4537 KVQQQLL
-4544 ITQTLQEADI
+4544 ITQALSESDI
-4554 PSNPLSQV
+4554 QSDPLSGV
-4562 ESSGLDITGMFTTE
+4562 KSSGLDITGMFTTE
-4576 DDITKDNFSD
+4576 DDLSRDNFSD
-4586 EAFKI
+4586 EAFNI

>member
-13 LTSSTFNLRDDATT
+13 LTSSTFNVRDSVTT
-27 NSGASDR
+27 NDGASDR

-41 NQYIKEKGYTDLYNK
+41 NQYIQEKGYTNLYNK
-56 DAVKYQYQEQEQE
+56 DAVKYQYQQQEE
-69 KTKDKDTSWWAKGAK
+69 TKDKDTSWWNKGARF
-84 IMSVA
+84 MSIA
-89 ANPVLGGLAN
+89 TNPVLGSLAN
-99 SIQDLYR
+99 NIQDLYR
-106 TPLVQATVEKAV
+106 TPLVQSTIEKAV
-118 ETNIT
+118 ETNIR
-123 SLKGDILKNEVK
+123 SLKGNIIKNEVK

-196 PKVGGATYSEKKYA
+196 PKVGGATYSEKKYR
-210 GPNLLGELTDRT
+210 GINLLGELTDRS
-222 LALTNSNIRLAGKAK
+222 LALTNSNIRLAEKAE

-306 DQLEKDNV
+306 NQLEEDNN
-314 TSHDVKTQKLR
+314 TSHNVKTQKLR
-325 DKQEVLRN
+325 DKQETLRN
-333 GSWFFDPESID
+333 GSWFFDPDAID

-375 GEFATTVETAS
+375 GEFATTIETAT
-386 LGRLAGIAAKALG
+386 LGRLAGLTAKALG
-399 RRGIPYASAAV
+399 KRGIPYASAAV
-410 TLTEAAINASN
+410 TLTEAAINAGN

-443 GQMENG
+443 GQMEKG
-449 NINPETILTKGAQGL
+449 DINPETILTKGAQGL

-500 DAYLGLHDV
+500 DAYLGLRDV

-540 GFKDVAKG
+540 DFKDVAKG
-548 ISKATGVTKALSL
+548 ISKATGVTKALNL
-561 GGKFIDNRMNKA
+561 GGKFIDNRINKA

-588 KDLFSTMGKMSGK
+588 KDLFNTMGKMSGK

-621 DYQLQNTYNS
+621 DYQLQNSYNS

-667 ELEQNMKIGSLI
+667 ELEQNMKIGALI
-679 GLVMGGSG
+679 GLVMGGPAT
-687 VAISDGYQMIRDVKS
+687 AISDGYQMIRNVKS

-725 WFDAVKKGYTNDILG
+725 WFDAVKKGYTDDILN
-740 NLLDIKD
+740 NLVDIKD

-770 SIYYNPSI
+770 SIYYNPSV

-785 KINKGSDKHKVFV
+785 NINRGSDKHKIFV

-810 YNEKSEEAETNL
+810 YNEKAKEADANL
-822 QNLLKSN
+822 QNLLKIN
-829 DEQNATVFNSNVDEY
+829 DEENATAFNSNVDEY
-844 WDGLTE
+844 WNGLTE
-850 EQKQSW
+850 EQKLSW
-856 NNSKA
+856 NNSKD
-861 ELIAAIKKI
+861 ELVAAIKKV
-870 RNLTI
+870 RNLTA

-889 MDKFISEAK
+889 MDKFVSEAK

-904 TNENIAAIASYVN
+904 TNENIAAIASYIN
-917 KKSKSL
+917 KISKSL
-923 EKEVKKIPNAKA
+923 EKEVKNIPNAKA

-954 VAILTGLLHKAVNR
+954 KAILTGLLHKAVNR
-968 KSAYQNG
+968 RSAYQNG
-975 IVVKDS
+975 IVVKDN

-992 WNQLTL
+992 WNQLTP
-998 EEQQSIIDKQKNEAE
+998 EEQQTIIDRQTSEAE
-1013 QNGKDV
+1013 QNGKDA

-1027 KYNYDVQQQIN
+1027 RYNQNVQLQIKI
-1038 TQNETV
+1038 QDETV

-1067 SYTEQNA
+1067 SYTEQDV
-1074 ALNAEVENALNTT
+1074 ALNAEVENALNQD
-1087 TEQQGA
+1087 TEQDTS
-1093 ETDFTPTGEADSTS
+1093 EVDFTPTGNADSSS
-1107 PLQNKDLS
+1107 PLQGTNIS
-1115 VKKQEKQEKRDDKDI
+1115 VKTKEKRKDKDI
-1130 YTQTEGDKLVSDK
+1130 YTQTDEDKLTKAK
-1143 EQVDEEE
+1143 EEVDTEE
-1150 LDVTDLVSTEDAPDT
+1150 LDVTDLVSTEDAPDI
-1165 SDEQEIIREK
+1165 SDKQESIRER
-1175 AMREMENPSEKKP
+1175 AIREVENPSEKKP

-1219 DNPDIERDN
+1219 DNPDIERDL

-1278 EQLAKENSFDE
+1278 EQLAKENSYDE

-1301 ANKLAKDGENVPG
+1301 ANKLAKEGEKVPG

-1346 VKGAKKLHS
+1346 VKGAKKIHS

-1560 GKVVIVPKPSATPRG
+1560 GKIVIVPKPSATPRG

-1602 SHDEKGN
+1602 SHDENGN
-1609 PASDRHYSNFME
+1609 PASDRHYTNFME

-1643 PKTRLSSKKQE
+1643 AKTRLSSKKQE

-1799 FIYIEDITTDKTE
+1799 FIYIEDITTDQTE

-1834 VAEKGTKFLGKK
+1834 VAEKGTKFLGEK
-1846 QLRNILQ
+1846 QLKDVLQ

-1902 GSIVHATNKQ
+1902 GSIVHATNKR

-1921 DSNKPLGEP
+1921 NSNKPLGEP
-1930 LVNLAMNSKLAM
+1930 LVNLAMNSQLAM
-1942 DLLKK
+1942 DLLKR

-1965 HNATEQTTE
+1965 HNATEQTTK

-1982 RTDKA
+1982 RTDKV

-1999 IKPSDATAPKVGRFM
+1999 IKPSDAAAPKVGRFM
-2014 TSDEIKEYAGSL
+2014 TSDEIKEYAESL

-2051 MMEKLLQ
+2051 MMEKLFQ

-2077 VEQDLKAAKTWLMEK
+2077 VEQDLKAAKTWLMDK

-2167 KRNPEYKNRTV
+2167 KRNSEYRNRTV

-2605 KKIKGSNK
+2605 KKMKGSNK

-2644 TIDYLLYGTESLDKK
+2644 TIDYLLYGTESLDKE

-2700 KLDNPFPAAEG
+2700 KLDNPFPATEG

-2764 NKTLLATYNKHSLLL
+2764 NKTLFATYNKHSLLL
-2779 GALKQGSKLSL
+2779 GALKQGSKLRL

-2908 ENPNLR
+2908 ENQNLR

-3013 DKGIIRRDGRDLENV
+3013 DKGIVRRDGRDL
-3028 LLPTN
+3028 
-3033 IVKEYTDKSK
+3033 
-3043 NLTAGDTSR
+3043 
-3052 NNKSAAVYS
+3052 
-3061 IIANHVVNEMVSI
+3061 
-3074 NEIEKAFVG
+3074 
-3083 DPAYYKWKRDKN
+3083 
-3095 KPWII
+3095 
-3100 VERSVDKIKRLGSVL
+3100 
-3115 STGDNL
+3115 
-3121 RTFWGD
+3121 
-3127 GDVRNNSKFTVLHM
+3127 
-3141 SDNMVKSVKFDEYR
+3141 
-3155 KMFTSAEVMKY
+3155 
-3166 LQRKNPNISQ
+3166 
-3176 RQLINMV
+3176 
-3183 SKDNINKT
+3183 
-3191 LKTIDAKSRKSIE
+3191 
-3204 DSVERQIAAY
+3204 
-3214 GVNKRGEGNINQADA
+3214 
-3229 AVYIRPALYR
+3229 
-3239 RIIQAVGEWSPEVET
+3239 
-3254 AFDLLESDNQEWLSD
+3254 
-3269 PKQYTQALET
+3269 
-3279 LIKPLKMVYFGNHN
+3279 
-3293 LTKLGLNIPVFDK
+3293 
-3306 MAIFPLFRV
+3306 
-3315 MAKADNYHLYQRM
+3315 
-3328 NNEELGAIDML
+3328 
-3339 TFESAVKVGGR
+3339 
-3350 QKFTPYKDADNSRFN
+3350 
-3365 IEDLNRPSTSTV
+3365 
-3377 IGETNYEGLDT
+3377 
-3388 DNSKLPTYIQ
+3388 
-3398 DLRNLRLQMNTDPH
+3398 
-3412 ESVDRSLGT
+3412 
-3421 QFAKV
+3421 
-3426 ALSNLIK
+3426 
-3433 DRPYGINKN
+3433 
-3442 VEYTGRQIIDNIFGA
+3442 
-3457 INRLSDIGAQKIYDE
+3457 
-3472 FLEDGRPS
+3472 
-3480 EQKLSK
+3480 
-3486 FLISQGKSSGLSRD
+3486 
-3500 ALSSFEIDKTTGQ
+3500 
-3513 IKVPLSAQSNRR
+3513 
-3525 FVESRIISRVG
+3525 
-3536 KTAIDINTP
+3536 
-3545 GGSAIQHAFF
+3545 
-3555 GFKDTTGV
+3555 
-3563 REQYQVGRAFNDG
+3563 
-3576 KPLNPLNDDGSMD
+3576 
-3589 CMLSTNFFK
+3589 
-3598 HIVPKKYASDYTTMR
+3598 
-3613 DWLLDKKIIGQD
+3613 
-3625 AKPFA
+3625 
-3630 LGYRIPTQ
+3630 
-3638 GLSSTCSL
+3638 
-3646 KVTDVLPE
+3646 
-3654 SMGDVIVVP
+3654 
-3663 DDFTAM
+3663 
-3669 TGSDFDIDK
+3669 
-3678 LYIATGYYD
+3678 
-3687 KDGNYLQCNWDD
+3687 
-3699 LSSNSEKQ
+3699 
-3707 LVNGLIDMYRVAIS
+3707 
-3721 DDSNI
+3721 
-3726 DQSRA
+3726 
-3731 PLDNLTT
+3731 
-3738 KVKEEIVPLV
+3738 
-3748 MGETKE
+3748 
-3754 ECKPMYELLPSYQ
+3754 
-3767 LFKKFEYTGGKD
+3767 
-3779 GIAPFA
+3779 
-3785 LASTN
+3785 
-3790 HALTQALNLRMDL
+3790 
-3803 GSVGDTYNL
+3803 
-3812 GNINDIVSQD
+3812 
-3822 GERIL
+3822 
-3827 DWLSAMI
+3827 
-3834 NAHVDVAKDPYIIN
+3834 
-3848 LNVNSVTY
+3848 
-3856 SMTEFLLRTGKGEVT
+3856 
-3871 FYFLSQPILKDF
+3871 
-3883 ANTLIKLNGQ
+3883 
-3893 YGVDP
+3893 
-3898 NDVSYSELM
+3898 
-3907 DDTLYDLKKQYKE
+3907 
-3920 EAEEYISTL
+3920 
-3929 PKEEQKKLLN
+3929 
-3939 ILNNWDDKDKGV
+3939 
-3951 DKSLA
+3951 
-3956 VDPLKLEKSLKNNI
+3956 
-3970 KGERDLDFYI
+3970 
-3980 QQLLVADA
+3980 
-3988 YSRMLPYAERLAKLV
+3988 
-4003 RLSQI
+4003 
-4008 DTKKYGNTLSQ
+4008 
-4019 QANYSKQVFDF
+4019 
-4030 IRKEGE
+4030 
-4036 QFYQVDDKGS
+4036 
-4046 IIEGDD
+4046 
-4052 VNALMNYYVDSFL
+4052 
-4065 MKKLTNAVDIPRN
+4065 
-4078 ILSSSFLQATDMY
+4078 
-4091 SGMFVSLANTI
+4091 
-4102 VGDRSNMNKQ
+4102 
-4112 VATKLDSII
+4112 
-4121 DSIIRSRIAN
+4121 
-4131 SIEEMH
+4131 
-4137 LDDGEYARMVL
+4137 
-4148 GDWTVPKRLF
+4148 
-4158 QFKSAIR
+4158 
-4165 KNDNGKYS
+4165 
-4173 SMLTGDGTINNSFLN
+4173 
-4188 YLVPTVA
+4188 
-4195 TDLTDTDSITLLNNS
+4195 
-4210 MSNSANFENRLIAYF
+4210 
-4225 SDLLQS
+4225 
-4231 DNEAVRKFAKRLA
+4231 
-4244 KYAFY
+4244 
-4249 TSYDNK
+4249 
-4255 SPNSFAH
+4255 
-4262 LISSQYRLDT
+4262 
-4272 GYADEVRKTIH
+4272 
-4283 DMNEGSWLNN
+4283 
-4293 ILSDIDEPTLSKYTS
+4293 
-4308 LAMIIARNNAHDYEI
+4308 
-4323 VKNVTRPKS
+4323 
-4332 NSGNSSAFIYETAPW
+4332 
-4347 NDESQYLVSFA
+4347 
-4358 TKSRKDER
+4358 
-4366 DFVAIDY
+4366 
-4373 PQGSSRNTVLYVKA
+4373 
-4387 GRVEAYDKKKAK
+4387 
-4399 KLGQA
+4399 
-4404 TQTIY
+4404 
-4409 VAIPRLG
+4409 
-4416 RTKGSVNLSEYFK
+4416 
-4429 DYNQLS
+4429 
-4435 DFSENNI
+4435 
-4442 KTMTGEQVIEYF
+4442 
-4454 GDHEKFRL
+4454 
-4462 AVKGSNFSDIDI
+4462 
-4474 TFLPS
+4474 
-4479 QYITDDFTFTKDPYN
+4479 
-4494 QELNN
+4494 
-4499 TKPTLENDVPKTVAM
+4499 
-4514 ESKKIDKEVAAESGL
+4514 
-4529 LNRDNLMN
+4529 
-4537 KVKQQLL
+4537 
-4544 ITQTLQEADI
+4544 
-4554 PSNPLSQV
+4554 
-4562 ESSGLDITGMFTTE
+4562 
-4576 DDITKDNFSD
+4576 
-4586 EAFKI
+4586 
-4591 CKSK
+4591 

>member
-13 LTSSTFNLRDDATT
+13 LTSSTFNVRDSATT
-27 NSGASDR
+27 NDGASDR

-41 NQYIKEKGYTDLYNK
+41 NQYVQEKGYTDLYNK
-56 DAVKYQYQEQEQE
+56 DAVKYQYQQQEE
-69 KTKDKDTSWWAKGAK
+69 TKDKDTSWWNKSARF
-84 IMSVA
+84 MSIA
-89 ANPVLGGLAN
+89 ANPVLGSLAN
-99 SIQDLYR
+99 NIQDLYR
-106 TPLVQATVEKAV
+106 TPLVQSTIEKAV
-118 ETNIT
+118 EANIS
-123 SLKGDILKNEVK
+123 SLKGNIIKNEVK

-196 PKVGGATYSEKKYA
+196 PKVGGATYSEKKYR
-210 GPNLLGELTDRT
+210 GINLLGELKDIS
-222 LALTNSNIRLAGKAK
+222 LALTNSNIRLAEKAE

-306 DQLEKDNV
+306 NQLEEDNN
-314 TSHDVKTQKLR
+314 TSHNVKTQKLR
-325 DKQEVLRN
+325 DKQETLRN
-333 GSWFFDPESID
+333 GSWFFDPDAID

-375 GEFATTVETAS
+375 GEFATTIETAT
-386 LGRLAGIAAKALG
+386 LGRLAGLTAKALG
-399 RRGIPYASAAV
+399 KRGIPHASAAV
-410 TLTEAAINASN
+410 TLTEAAINAGN

-443 GQMENG
+443 GQMEKG
-449 NINPETILTKGAQGL
+449 DINPETILTKGAQGL

-500 DAYLGLHDV
+500 DAYLGLRDV

-548 ISKATGVTKALSL
+548 ISKATGVTKALNL
-561 GGKFIDNRMNKA
+561 GGKFIDNRINKA

-588 KDLFSTMGKMSGK
+588 KDLFNTMGKMSGK

-608 EGTEEGQQYLIQK
+608 GGTEEGQQYLIQK
-621 DYQLQNTYNS
+621 DYQLQNSYNS

-644 KYGAEANLAL
+644 KYGVEANLAL

-667 ELEQNMKIGSLI
+667 ELEQNMKIGALI
-679 GLVMGGSG
+679 GLVMGGPAT
-687 VAISDGYQMIRDVKS
+687 AISDGYQMIRNVKS

-725 WFDAVKKGYTNDILG
+725 WFDAVKKGYTDDILN
-740 NLLDIKD
+740 NLVDIKD

-770 SIYYNPSI
+770 SIYYNPSV

-785 KINKGSDKHKVFV
+785 NINRGSDKHKIFV

-810 YNEKSEEAETNL
+810 YNEKTKEADANL
-822 QNLLKSN
+822 QNLLKIN
-829 DEQNATVFNSNVDEY
+829 DEENATAFNSNVDEY
-844 WDGLTE
+844 WNGLTE
-850 EQKQSW
+850 EQKLSW
-856 NNSKA
+856 NNSKD
-861 ELIAAIKKI
+861 ELVAAIKKV
-870 RNLTI
+870 RNLTA

-889 MDKFISEAK
+889 MDKFVSEAK

-904 TNENIAAIASYVN
+904 TNENIAAIASYIN
-917 KKSKSL
+917 KISKSL
-923 EKEVKKIPNAKA
+923 EKEVKNIPNAKA

-954 VAILTGLLHKAVNR
+954 KAILTGLLHKAVNR
-968 KSAYQNG
+968 RSAYQNG
-975 IVVKDS
+975 IVVKDN

-992 WNQLTL
+992 WNQLTP
-998 EEQQSIIDKQKNEAE
+998 EEQQTIIDKQTSEAE
-1013 QNGKDV
+1013 QNGKDA

-1027 KYNYDVQQQIN
+1027 RYNQNVQLQIKI
-1038 TQNETV
+1038 QGETV

-1067 SYTEQNA
+1067 SYTEQDV
-1074 ALNAEVENALNTT
+1074 ALNAEVENALNQD
-1087 TEQQGA
+1087 TEQDTS
-1093 ETDFTPTGEADSTS
+1093 EVDFTPTGNADSSS
-1107 PLQNKDLS
+1107 PLQGTDIS
-1115 VKKQEKQEKRDDKDI
+1115 VKTKEKRKDKDI
-1130 YTQTEGDKLVSDK
+1130 YTQTDEDKLTKAK
-1143 EQVDEEE
+1143 EEVDTEE
-1150 LDVTDLVSTEDAPDT
+1150 LDVTDLVSTEDAPDI
-1165 SDEQEIIREK
+1165 SDEQESIRER
-1175 AMREMENPSEKKP
+1175 AIREVENPSEKKP

-1219 DNPDIERDN
+1219 DNPDIERDL

-1278 EQLAKENSFDE
+1278 EQLAKENSYDE

-1301 ANKLAKDGENVPG
+1301 ANKLAKEGEKVPG

-1346 VKGAKKLHS
+1346 VKGAKKIHS

-1381 FDKSEIQ
+1381 FDKSETQ

-1560 GKVVIVPKPSATPRG
+1560 GKIVIVPKPSATPRG

-1602 SHDEKGN
+1602 SHDENGN
-1609 PASDRHYSNFME
+1609 PASDRHYTNFME

-1643 PKTRLSSKKQE
+1643 AKTRLSSKKQE

-1762 RVDGKLVKDKVAP
+1762 RVDGKLVKDKIAP

-1799 FIYIEDITTDKTE
+1799 FIYIEDITTDQTE
-1812 TAVTVSTQP
+1812 TAVSVSTQP
-1821 ISKKSSKEAETKS
+1821 ISKKSSKQEETKE
-1834 VAEKGTKFLGKK
+1834 VKEKGTK
-1846 QLRNILQ
+1846 
-1853 KYRQQID
+1853 
-1860 SIQIENWGI
+1860 EV
-1869 EQIAEFEE
+1869 E
-1877 YLGKHISTDRIE
+1877 
-1889 ENGNTIT
+1889 T
-1896 KSIFEK
+1896 K
-1902 GSIVHATNKQ
+1902 
-1912 SDYITQFFD
+1912 
-1921 DSNKPLGEP
+1921 
-1930 LVNLAMNSKLAM
+1930 
-1942 DLLKK
+1942 
-1947 DSNGVLSLSDESI
+1947 ESE
-1960 RKIFT
+1960 
-1965 HNATEQTTE
+1965 A
-1974 EKTESKPA
+1974 KPA
-1982 RTDKA
+1982 TKV
-1987 NRRAKAQELAKN
+1987 NRRAKAQELART
-1999 IKPSDATAPKVGRFM
+1999 IKPSNANAPKVGRFM
-2014 TSDEIKEYAGSL
+2014 TSDEIKEYADGL
-2026 NQKVATDS
+2026 NQKVANDS

-2051 MMEKLLQ
+2051 MMEKLFH

-2071 GNEVDR
+2071 SNEIGR
-2077 VEQDLKAAKTWLMEK
+2077 EEQDLKAAKQWLMDK
-2092 LGLSVDQVRIFNGV
+2092 LGLAVDQVRIFNGV

-2119 TRMAVGNVA
+2119 TRMSVGNVV

-2161 IYEDFV
+2161 IYEDFI
-2167 KRNPEYKNRTV
+2167 KHNPEYKNRTV

-2217 VKSLFGISNNLTE
+2217 VKSLFGISNNLTT

-2249 SIDEFNKAYTEKGVY
+2249 SVDEFNKAYTKKGVY

-2310 ENLSQNL
+2310 DNLSQNL

-2333 PEQNDQLIEE
+2333 PEENDQLIEE

-2349 IFKQSMV
+2349 IFKQSLV

-2450 IERWEDLENRCARLG
+2450 IERWEDLESRCARLG

-2523 YVRDIKTT
+2523 YVKDIKTT
-2531 VRAKAGEWRVI
+2531 VRAKSGEWRVI

-2605 KKIKGSNK
+2605 RKMKGSNK
-2613 LSEDQIRQTAVKAK
+2613 LSEDQIRQTTVKAK
-2627 EDFVEILNSI
+2627 QDFVEILNSI

-2692 QEGESRDL
+2692 QEGESKDL

-2717 AIAHGKSHPNPSEF
+2717 AIAHGKSHPNPTEF

-2764 NKTLLATYNKHSLLL
+2764 DKTLLATYNKHSLLL

-2855 RMTEVQTE
+2855 RMTEIQTE
-2863 NGIQQLFVED
+2863 NGIQQMFVED

-2939 SSLKMRQEDGTYK
+2939 SSLKMRQQDGTYK

-2976 TRLKQLRNTLFGN
+2976 TRLKQLRNTLFGD
-2989 KEVLFDAINAT
+2989 KEALFDAINAT

-3013 DKGIIRRDGRDLENV
+3013 DKGIVRRDGTELENV

-3033 IVKEYTDKSK
+3033 IVKEYTDRSK
-3043 NLTAGDTSR
+3043 NLTSGDTSR

-3061 IIANHVVNEMVSI
+3061 IIANHVVNEIVSI

-3141 SDNMVKSVKFDEYR
+3141 SDNMVKSVKFDEYK

-3191 LKTIDAKSRKSIE
+3191 LKTIDTKSRKSIE

-3214 GVNKRGEGNINQADA
+3214 GVNDRGEGNINQADA
-3229 AVYIRPALYR
+3229 AVYIRPALYK

-3254 AFDLLESDNQEWLSD
+3254 AFDLLESDNQKWLSD
-3269 PKQYTQALET
+3269 PKQYAQALET

-3293 LTKLGLNIPVFDK
+3293 LTKLGLNVPVFDK
-3306 MAIFPLFRV
+3306 MAIFPLFKV
-3315 MAKADNYHLYQRM
+3315 MAKADNYHLYRRM
-3328 NNEELGAIDML
+3328 NDEKLGTIDML

-3350 QKFTPYKDADNSRFN
+3350 QKFTPYKDADNSKFN
-3365 IEDLNRPSTSTV
+3365 LEDLNRPSTSTV
-3377 IGETNYEGLDT
+3377 IGETNFEGLDT

-3433 DRPYGINKN
+3433 DRPYGLNKD

-3472 FLEDGRPS
+3472 FLEDGKPS

-3563 REQYQVGRAFNDG
+3563 QKQYQVGRAFNDG
-3576 KPLNPLNDDGSMD
+3576 EPLNPLNSDGSMD

-3598 HIVPKKYASDYTTMR
+3598 HIVPKKYASDYTAMR

-3646 KVTDVLPE
+3646 RVTDVLPE

-3748 MGETKE
+3748 MGKSKE

-3790 HALTQALNLRMDL
+3790 HALTQALNLKMDL

-3898 NDVSYSELM
+3898 SDVSYSELM
-3907 DDTLYDLKKQYKE
+3907 DDTLFELKKQYKE

-3939 ILNNWDDKDKGV
+3939 ILDNWDDKDKGV

-3956 VDPLKLEKSLKNNI
+3956 VDPLKLEKSLNSNI
-3970 KGERDLDFYI
+3970 KGERNLDFYI

-3988 YSRMLPYAERLAKLV
+3988 YSKMLPYAERLAKLV

-4046 IIEGDD
+4046 VIEGDD

-4091 SGMFVSLANTI
+4091 SGMFVSLANVIT
-4102 VGDRSNMNKQ
+4102 GDRSNMNKQ

-4158 QFKSAIR
+4158 QFKAAIR

-4231 DNEAVRKFAKRLA
+4231 DNEAVRKFSKRLA

-4283 DMNEGSWLNN
+4283 DMNNGSWLNN

-4308 LAMIIARNNAHDYEI
+4308 LAMIIARNNAHDHEI

-4366 DFVAIDY
+4366 DFLAIDY
-4373 PQGSSRNTVLYVKA
+4373 PQGNSRNTVLYVKA
-4387 GRVEAYDKKKAK
+4387 GKVEAYDKKKAK

-4429 DYNQLS
+4429 NYNQLS

-4442 KTMTGEQVIEYF
+4442 NTMTGEQIIEYF

-4462 AVKGSNFSDIDI
+4462 AVKGSNFSDVDI

-4479 QYITDDFTFTKDPYN
+4479 QYITEDFAFTKDPYN
-4494 QELNN
+4494 QEINN
-4499 TKPTLENDVPKTVAM
+4499 NEPTLENNAPKTVAM

-4537 KVKQQLL
+4537 KVQQQLL
-4544 ITQTLQEADI
+4544 ITQALSESDI
-4554 PSNPLSQV
+4554 QSDPLSGV
-4562 ESSGLDITGMFTTE
+4562 KSSGLDITGMFTTE
-4576 DDITKDNFSD
+4576 DDLSRDNFSD
-4586 EAFKI
+4586 EAFNI